1 MAAYN
6 PGGSLVW
13 SAALNVTA
21 FQSGI
26 QSMIAQMAFAQRAA
40 AGLES
45 SLKSIAAVAFAGLI
59 AGIGGITA
67 AIAISTKAAAEWET
81 QMLDVAQL
89 ADINIKT
96 PVGLTEYNKLSR
108 ELLNTYADIPV
119 QKTDLFTAVKPY
131 AAANYTGEVL
141 SNLTESTAK
150 WHETSTVA
158 TDDISNMIIAL
169 AAINP
174 EAVKAAGGIDAWA
187 NQVFSGMSRAAN
199 DSKITSQEI
208 VSGITQSAGSLN
220 KWNLQNQ
227 IPEQIALL
235 TTMSQYGLDFGSWK
249 TTLSSAV
256 SGPGVTGPST
266 VTPEISKALQSAGIN
281 LPYESLTQSVNAKG
295 KVSIKSEK
303 IQYKGYDIAAAIM
316 GYEDADA
323 FMDAYEKDAPT
334 LMLNTIDKIKSL
346 GLPTLRENELYGII
360 FGERA
365 ARELPKMGGTSAVEY
380 YADMVKKVTGA
391 YEEGSLA
398 TELYEIKQSGLEAQ
412 WDKMT
417 NRGDVVK
424 TLLGDMFKGPVK
436 ERIESFSDSLKGT
449 IKWLEDITDKA
460 TLPDGTL
467 NSWKAIGLVV
477 DGLKQKFVDLGGV
490 DLLKAGGIAAGL
502 LLIASNAGIV
512 VTAVSRIPAA
522 FAAMAGLIAP
532 VIAGMSASLVGLA
545 TRVSAAFAGISIAPL
560 IATAGSVV
568 SAIAGIAV
576 VAGTVALGLA
586 AIGYSLAPEK
596 FTYFNQVASEA
607 LNGVANVARQVI
619 GDISRGDWGAAGEH
633 LKTGFTN
640 AITWIQQINWSQ
652 LGGEIVTMIGD
663 GANAVIG
670 TALNLAGWIYDNLNS
685 WATGGGPRKL
695 GESIGKFVEDGFKT
709 ISTTDWGQYIDDAI
723 NIASDW
729 AALGLDIISQIG
741 SGFLSG
747 VAGAMTPAANSMI
760 QIVTQAALEI
770 YEVFA
775 RAWNTIIVLAAGAA
789 TSIGNA
795 FSGVG
800 STIAGYLQPAIDAVE
815 SLVSKIAGI
824 NLPFVGNIGGVVG
837 EVNPIVKYYNQD
849 SGSSISVEQYNLRK
863 AEGKNYKGYA
873 PVRAYDQ
880 NQTTSKNV
888 ANIYDFI
895 KSSDTFNKP
904 LDVSTVTQPP
914 TMSTTVREPEEFLY
928 PGIPVIDTSGWN
940 TNYAGYRTGG
950 QGFVMDEM
958 KSAGEGYSY
967 LTTDLGEDITYLGD
981 SFRMSNDELKKL
993 LPYLIDY
1000 PTNTKEISQDIAD
1013 SVMPIPKDIR
1023 SASDYS
1029 KQTNTEINNA
1039 AKQAFR
1045 EYDEVQTRANQTT
1058 KDSALYSSTKT
1069 ITAADFAAVRSNNA
1083 AIESSIITKNS
1094 VAESYGPVRIGL
1106 TASGQEIAVIG
1117 KVAQRQFEESGN
1129 KWVGDTQKSG
1139 FSFFTDATTG
1149 GKNVESGG
1157 KSAETSLITGA
1168 NAIDSVAQK
1177 LRNLE
1182 FMFGGGT
1189 GGDGDSGKKGST
1201 YVDPI
1206 IDRLGSVAGSLL
1218 LGGFSLSGLFKSSG
1232 TTTSTPD
1239 TMTVDNFEDLTC
1251 TGDRVMVNALKYTPP
1266 GGETTSY
1273 NPMDSVSIRSA
1284 SNVEG
1289 TFQDMTC
1296 IGTSITIPGLKYTN
1310 PYGTTSYINPSDYIA
1325 GGGVMDYQQISAKKA
1340 GEITVNSAKTSAEY
1354 QTSTNNR
1361 YAEISAYVNANNLS
1375 SSQYIRDM
1383 EFVAAVESGNMWKN
1397 DLAFA
1402 GTAFAAPVNESTFNF
1417 SKVMDES
1424 VDQVYDYMGAQ
1435 MTVNDKEYI
1444 QAKERLEMDKAVI
1457 AELTGASN
1465 ALSGAASK
1473 IESAGSNFV
1482 GSVSNAMSS
1491 FGGGWYTMGGFG
1503 GTSKGGGGAWVGTL
1517 PTPSWS
1523 GVAISNYVQS
1533 HPSGT
1538 WGNSSFSW
1546 GAKGSLI
1553 DEPSRIIAGEKGRE
1567 LLLPNYLTE
1576 LFLKLAAMG
1585 FNNGSNGDGN
1595 IITIV
1600 NIDGEQVEKTVSK
1613 RQKSNLNLRGLK
1625 LH

>member
-13 SAALNVTA
+13 SAALNVSA

-26 QSMIAQMAFAQRAA
+26 QSMVAQMAFAQRAA

-45 SLKSIAAVAFAGLI
+45 SLKSIAAVTFAGLI

-96 PVGLTEYNKLSR
+96 SGGLTEYNKLSR
-108 ELLNTYADIPV
+108 ELLNTYADIPI

-131 AAANYTGEVL
+131 AAANYTGDVL

-174 EAVKAAGGIDAWA
+174 QAVKAAGGIDAWA
-187 NQVFSGMSRAAN
+187 DQVFSGMSRAAN

-266 VTPEISKALQSAGIN
+266 VTPEISKALQSVGIN
-281 LPYESLTQSVNAKG
+281 LPYESLTQSVSAKG

-391 YEEGSLA
+391 YEDGSLA

-417 NRGDVVK
+417 NRGGVVK

-436 ERIESFSDSLKGT
+436 ERVESFSDSLRDT
-449 IKWLEDITDKA
+449 ITWLEGITDKA

-477 DGLKQKFVDLGGV
+477 DGLKQKFVDLGGI
-490 DLLKAGGIAAGL
+490 DLLKAGGITAGL
-502 LLIASNAGIV
+502 LLIASSAGTV
-512 VTAVSRIPAA
+512 VSAVSKIPAA
-522 FAAMAGLIAP
+522 FAAIAGLIAP
-532 VIAGMSASLVGLA
+532 IIAGMSASLLGLA
-545 TRVSAAFAGISIAPL
+545 ARVSAAFAGISIAPL

-607 LNGVANVARQVI
+607 LNGVATVARQVCD
-619 GDISRGDWGAAGEH
+619 DISRGDWGAAGDH

-640 AITWIQQINWSQ
+640 AIAWIQQINWSQ

-670 TALNLAGWIYDNLNS
+670 TALDLAGWIYDNLNS

-695 GESIGKFVEDGFKT
+695 GESIGNFIEDGFKT

-729 AALGLDIISQIG
+729 AGLGWDIISQIG

-770 YEVFA
+770 YAAFA
-775 RAWNTIIVLAAGAA
+775 KTWNTIIVLAAGAA

-824 NLPFVGNIGGVVG
+824 NLPVIGNIGGAVG
-837 EVNPIVKYYNQD
+837 EVNPIVKYYNPD
-849 SGSSISVEQYNLRK
+849 SGGSLSVEQYNLRK
-863 AEGKNYKGYA
+863 AEGKKLKGYA
-873 PVRAYDQ
+873 PVRMYDTNKTMSQ
-880 NQTTSKNV
+880 NT

-981 SFRMSNDELKKL
+981 SFRMSNDELKKI
-993 LPYLIDY
+993 LPSLIDY
-1000 PTNTKEISQDIAD
+1000 PTNRKELSQDIAD

-1029 KQTNTEINNA
+1029 RQTNTEINNA
-1039 AKQAFR
+1039 AKQTFR

-1058 KDSALYSSTKT
+1058 KDSALYNSTKT
-1069 ITAADFAAVRSNNA
+1069 ITAADFVNSTARNT
-1083 AIESSIITKNS
+1083 AIETSTITKNS

-1117 KVAQRQFEESGN
+1117 KVAQQQFEASGN

-1157 KSAETSLITGA
+1157 TNAGNSLNNGASAL
-1168 NAIDSVAQK
+1168 DSVAAK

-1189 GGDGDSGKKGST
+1189 VTNKIGDTSGAKYGEVIEGRTLGEYIKELQGSKT
-1201 YVDPI
+1201 LVGT
-1206 IDRLGSVAGSLL
+1206 GSNVA
-1218 LGGFSLSGLFKSSG
+1218 
-1232 TTTSTPD
+1232 PD
-1239 TMTVDNFEDLTC
+1239 TLNVDNFEDMTC
-1251 TGDRVMVNALKYTPP
+1251 MGDRVMVNALKYTPP

-1289 TFQDMTC
+1289 TFTDMTC

-1310 PYGTTSYINPSDYIA
+1310 PYGTTSYINPSEYIS
-1325 GGGVMDYQQISAKKA
+1325 GGGVMDYQQTSAKKA
-1340 GEITVNSAKTSAEY
+1340 GEITVNSARKSTEY
-1354 QTSTNNR
+1354 QTSADNR

-1417 SKVMDES
+1417 NKMADES
-1424 VDQVYDYMGAQ
+1424 IEQAYDYLGTQ

-1503 GTSKGGGGAWVGTL
+1503 GTSKGGGGAWVGTY

-1600 NIDGEQVEKTVSK
+1600 NIDGEQIEKTVSK

>member
-26 QSMIAQMAFAQRAA
+26 QSMVAQMAFAQRAA

-59 AGIGGITA
+59 VGIGGITA

-96 PVGLTEYNKLSR
+96 PGGLTEYNKLSR

-220 KWNLQNQ
+220 KWGLQNQ

-316 GYEDADA
+316 GYKDADA

-424 TLLGDMFKGPVK
+424 TLLGDMFKGAVK

-490 DLLKAGGIAAGL
+490 NLLKAGGIAAGL

-532 VIAGMSASLVGLA
+532 VISGMSASLAGLA
-545 TRVSAAFAGISIAPL
+545 ARVSAAFAGISIAPL

-568 SAIAGIAV
+568 TAIAGIAV

-607 LNGVANVARQVI
+607 LNGVANVARQVYD
-619 GDISRGDWGAAGEH
+619 DISRGDWGAAGEH

-640 AITWIQQINWSQ
+640 AIAWIQQINWRQ

-670 TALNLAGWIYDNLNS
+670 TVLDIGGWIYDSLSTWVDGKGAYNL
-685 WATGGGPRKL
+685 GY
-695 GESIGKFVEDGFKT
+695 SIGTAIGDFITDGLKTLSSKQMWEDIKGIFGT
-709 ISTTDWGQYIDDAI
+709 VNNWTS
-723 NIASDW
+723 
-729 AALGLDIISQIG
+729 LGND
-741 SGFLSG
+741 
-747 VAGAMTPAANSMI
+747 
-760 QIVTQAALEI
+760 IVT
-770 YEVFA
+770 
-775 RAWNTIIVLAAGAA
+775 
-789 TSIGNA
+789 
-795 FSGVG
+795 
-800 STIAGYLQPAIDAVE
+800 
-815 SLVSKIAGI
+815 GI
-824 NLPFVGNIGGVVG
+824 
-837 EVNPIVKYYNQD
+837 
-849 SGSSISVEQYNLRK
+849 
-863 AEGKNYKGYA
+863 
-873 PVRAYDQ
+873 
-880 NQTTSKNV
+880 T
-888 ANIYDFI
+888 
-895 KSSDTFNKP
+895 
-904 LDVSTVTQPP
+904 
-914 TMSTTVREPEEFLY
+914 
-928 PGIPVIDTSGWN
+928 
-940 TNYAGYRTGG
+940 
-950 QGFVMDEM
+950 
-958 KSAGEGYSY
+958 
-967 LTTDLGEDITYLGD
+967 
-981 SFRMSNDELKKL
+981 
-993 LPYLIDY
+993 
-1000 PTNTKEISQDIAD
+1000 
-1013 SVMPIPKDIR
+1013 
-1023 SASDYS
+1023 
-1029 KQTNTEINNA
+1029 
-1039 AKQAFR
+1039 
-1045 EYDEVQTRANQTT
+1045 
-1058 KDSALYSSTKT
+1058 
-1069 ITAADFAAVRSNNA
+1069 
-1083 AIESSIITKNS
+1083 
-1094 VAESYGPVRIGL
+1094 
-1106 TASGQEIAVIG
+1106 
-1117 KVAQRQFEESGN
+1117 
-1129 KWVGDTQKSG
+1129 
-1139 FSFFTDATTG
+1139 
-1149 GKNVESGG
+1149 
-1157 KSAETSLITGA
+1157 
-1168 NAIDSVAQK
+1168 
-1177 LRNLE
+1177 
-1182 FMFGGGT
+1182 
-1189 GGDGDSGKKGST
+1189 
-1201 YVDPI
+1201 
-1206 IDRLGSVAGSLL
+1206 
-1218 LGGFSLSGLFKSSG
+1218 
-1232 TTTSTPD
+1232 
-1239 TMTVDNFEDLTC
+1239 
-1251 TGDRVMVNALKYTPP
+1251 
-1266 GGETTSY
+1266 
-1273 NPMDSVSIRSA
+1273 
-1284 SNVEG
+1284 
-1289 TFQDMTC
+1289 
-1296 IGTSITIPGLKYTN
+1296 
-1310 PYGTTSYINPSDYIA
+1310 
-1325 GGGVMDYQQISAKKA
+1325 
-1340 GEITVNSAKTSAEY
+1340 
-1354 QTSTNNR
+1354 
-1361 YAEISAYVNANNLS
+1361 
-1375 SSQYIRDM
+1375 
-1383 EFVAAVESGNMWKN
+1383 
-1397 DLAFA
+1397 
-1402 GTAFAAPVNESTFNF
+1402 
-1417 SKVMDES
+1417 
-1424 VDQVYDYMGAQ
+1424 
-1435 MTVNDKEYI
+1435 
-1444 QAKERLEMDKAVI
+1444 
-1457 AELTGASN
+1457 
-1465 ALSGAASK
+1465 
-1473 IESAGSNFV
+1473 
-1482 GSVSNAMSS
+1482 
-1491 FGGGWYTMGGFG
+1491 
-1503 GTSKGGGGAWVGTL
+1503 
-1517 PTPSWS
+1517 
-1523 GVAISNYVQS
+1523 
-1533 HPSGT
+1533 
-1538 WGNSSFSW
+1538 
-1546 GAKGSLI
+1546 
-1553 DEPSRIIAGEKGRE
+1553 
-1567 LLLPNYLTE
+1567 
-1576 LFLKLAAMG
+1576 
-1585 FNNGSNGDGN
+1585 
-1595 IITIV
+1595 
-1600 NIDGEQVEKTVSK
+1600 
-1613 RQKSNLNLRGLK
+1613 
-1625 LH
+1625 

>member
-21 FQSGI
+21 FQSGV
-26 QSMIAQMAFAQRAA
+26 QSMVAQMAFAQRAA

-59 AGIGGITA
+59 IGIGGITA
-67 AIAISTKAAAEWET
+67 AIAISTKAAADWET

-96 PVGLTEYNKLSR
+96 PGGLTEYNKLSR
-108 ELLNTYADIPV
+108 ELLNAYADIPV

-131 AAANYTGEVL
+131 AAANYTGDVL

-174 EAVKAAGGIDAWA
+174 QAVKAAGGIDAWA
-187 NQVFSGMSRAAN
+187 DQVFSGMSRAAN

-281 LPYESLTQSVNAKG
+281 LPYESLTQSVSAKG

-391 YEEGSLA
+391 YEDGSLA

-436 ERIESFSDSLKGT
+436 ERVESFSDSLRDT
-449 IKWLEDITDKA
+449 ITWLEGITDKA

-477 DGLKQKFVDLGGV
+477 DGLKQKFVDLGGI
-490 DLLKAGGIAAGL
+490 DLLKAGGITAGL
-502 LLIASNAGIV
+502 LLIASNAGTV
-512 VTAVSRIPAA
+512 VAAVSKIPAA
-522 FAAMAGLIAP
+522 FAAITGLIAP
-532 VIAGMSASLVGLA
+532 VIAGMSASLLGLA
-545 TRVSAAFAGISIAPL
+545 ARVSAAFAGISIAPL

-607 LNGVANVARQVI
+607 LNGVATIARQVYD
-619 GDISRGDWGAAGEH
+619 DISRGDWGAAGDH

-640 AITWIQQINWSQ
+640 AIAWIQQINWSQ

-695 GESIGKFVEDGFKT
+695 GESIGNFIEDGFKT

-729 AALGLDIISQIG
+729 GALGWDIISQIG

-770 YEVFA
+770 YAAFA
-775 RAWNTIIVLAAGAA
+775 KTWNTIIVLAAGAA
-789 TSIGNA
+789 TSIGNV

-800 STIAGYLQPAIDAVE
+800 NTIAGYLQPAIDAVE

-824 NLPFVGNIGGVVG
+824 NLPVIGNIGGAVG

-863 AEGKNYKGYA
+863 AEGKNYKGYDA
-873 PVRAYDQ
+873 VRMYDTNKTISQ
-880 NQTTSKNV
+880 NT

-1000 PTNTKEISQDIAD
+1000 PTNKKELSQDIAD
-1013 SVMPIPKDIR
+1013 SVMPIPKDIK

-1029 KQTNTEINNA
+1029 RQTNTEINNA

-1045 EYDEVQTRANQTT
+1045 EYDEVQLRANQTT

-1069 ITAADFAAVRSNNA
+1069 ITAADFAAARSERTAQYN
-1083 AIESSIITKNS
+1083 ESSSRSIVDFATS
-1094 VAESYGPVRIGL
+1094 SYNGISNGL
-1106 TASGQEIAVIG
+1106 TQTG
-1117 KVAQRQFEESGN
+1117 F
-1129 KWVGDTQKSG
+1129 G
-1139 FSFFTDATTG
+1139 FSTNVDNAGNGLYNNTTSGGTQFFTDTTSG
-1149 GKNVESGG
+1149 GKN
-1157 KSAETSLITGA
+1157 AETSLITGA

-1177 LRNLE
+1177 LSNLE
-1182 FMFGGGT
+1182 FRFGGGT
-1189 GGDGDSGKKGST
+1189 GGDGEGGST
-1201 YVDPI
+1201 SSNYVDPI
-1206 IDRLGSVAGSLL
+1206 IDRLGSVVGSV
-1218 LGGFSLSGLFKSSG
+1218 LGGFLPSGLFKSSG

-1239 TMTVDNFEDLTC
+1239 TMNVDNFEDLTC

-1289 TFQDMTC
+1289 TFTDMTC

-1310 PYGTTSYINPSDYIA
+1310 PYGTTSYINPSEYIS
-1325 GGGVMDYQQISAKKA
+1325 GGGVMDYQQTSAKKA
-1340 GEITVNSAKTSAEY
+1340 GEITVNSARKSTEY
-1354 QTSTNNR
+1354 QTSADNR

-1417 SKVMDES
+1417 NKMADES
-1424 VDQVYDYMGAQ
+1424 IEQAYDYLGTQ

-1465 ALSGAASK
+1465 ALSGAASS

-1482 GSVSNAMSS
+1482 GSVSSAMGS
-1491 FGGGWYTMGGFG
+1491 FMSGSYGMGGGFG

-1517 PTPSWS
+1517 STPGWS
-1523 GVAISNYVQS
+1523 GPAISTWVQS
-1533 HPSGT
+1533 NPSGT

>member
-26 QSMIAQMAFAQRAA
+26 QSMVAQMAFAQRAA

-67 AIAISTKAAAEWET
+67 AIAISTKAAADWET
-81 QMLDVAQL
+81 QMMGLARVAIPEFDYTMPEGKK
-89 ADINIKT
+89 AF
-96 PVGLTEYNKLSR
+96 TEFSR
-108 ELLNTYADIPV
+108 AFQDMYIEIPV
-119 QKTDLFTAVKPY
+119 KSRPDLTKAAEPY
-131 AAANYTGEVL
+131 ALAGYEGEAL
-141 SNLTESTAK
+141 YNLTEQTLKMVKATNYEVSPDDIANMVIKSSQINREQSGIDIQDPILRTQKMTKYSSDIMDKVLTVANKYTIGAKDLTDAIVDASGSAVLRGTANDIDSQVAFYALMNQYGIRPDLMRTALTSSVSTAGLAGESTARIENALSK
-150 WHETSTVA
+150 IGMQTRDAEGKKIAEFSRADVASKLLGVTKSQYEKMAEENMGETQIRLLDAIESLDVDRLTKNALGTGLFGSYAGREFSKLGAGGALEKFREIQDVSKSSGGEVNRAYTNTIQTLNDQWDLMEQRLFSVKEVFGEIFTGPVLNGVKGFSESLKGAVQWLQQIVDSSRNLDGTVNTWEA
-158 TDDISNMIIAL
+158 VGKVIDGLKSKIPNDLFKYTVSLAGAALVISNLGTIKDV
-169 AAINP
+169 
-174 EAVKAAGGIDAWA
+174 AVKAAD
-187 NQVFSGMSRAAN
+187 
-199 DSKITSQEI
+199 
-208 VSGITQSAGSLN
+208 
-220 KWNLQNQ
+220 
-227 IPEQIALL
+227 ALL
-235 TTMSQYGLDFGSWK
+235 KMAGVSLAPIATPIAGIVGGLG
-249 TTLSSAV
+249 
-256 SGPGVTGPST
+256 T
-266 VTPEISKALQSAGIN
+266 VT
-281 LPYESLTQSVNAKG
+281 
-295 KVSIKSEK
+295 
-303 IQYKGYDIAAAIM
+303 IAAA
-316 GYEDADA
+316 A
-323 FMDAYEKDAPT
+323 
-334 LMLNTIDKIKSL
+334 
-346 GLPTLRENELYGII
+346 
-360 FGERA
+360 
-365 ARELPKMGGTSAVEY
+365 
-380 YADMVKKVTGA
+380 
-391 YEEGSLA
+391 
-398 TELYEIKQSGLEAQ
+398 
-412 WDKMT
+412 
-417 NRGDVVK
+417 
-424 TLLGDMFKGPVK
+424 
-436 ERIESFSDSLKGT
+436 
-449 IKWLEDITDKA
+449 
-460 TLPDGTL
+460 
-467 NSWKAIGLVV
+467 
-477 DGLKQKFVDLGGV
+477 
-490 DLLKAGGIAAGL
+490 
-502 LLIASNAGIV
+502 
-512 VTAVSRIPAA
+512 
-522 FAAMAGLIAP
+522 
-532 VIAGMSASLVGLA
+532 
-545 TRVSAAFAGISIAPL
+545 
-560 IATAGSVV
+560 
-568 SAIAGIAV
+568 
-576 VAGTVALGLA
+576 VALGLA

-596 FTYFNQVASEA
+596 FTYFNQLATEA
-607 LNGVANVARQVI
+607 INGVSVVVRQLAA
-619 GDISRGDWGAAGEH
+619 DLSAGDWSAAATH
-633 LKTGFTN
+633 LKDAFTATIAWLQGIDWN
-640 AITWIQQINWSQ
+640 R

-670 TALNLAGWIYDNLNS
+670 TALDLAGWIYDNLNS
-685 WATGGGPRKL
+685 WATDGGPRKL
-695 GESIGKFVEDGFKT
+695 GESIGNFIEDGFKT
-709 ISTTDWGQYIDDAI
+709 ISTTNWGQYIDDAI

-729 AALGLDIISQIG
+729 ASLGWDIISQIG
-741 SGFLSG
+741 GGFLSG

-760 QIVTQAALEI
+760 QIVAQAALEI
-770 YEVFA
+770 YAAFA
-775 RAWNTIIVLAAGAA
+775 KTWNTIIVLAAGAA

-800 STIAGYLQPAIDAVE
+800 NTIAGYLQPAIDAVE

-824 NLPFVGNIGGVVG
+824 NLPFVGNIGGAVG

-880 NQTTSKNV
+880 NQTISKNV

-914 TMSTTVREPEEFLY
+914 TMSTIVREPEEFLY

-950 QGFVMDEM
+950 KGFVMDEM

-993 LPYLIDY
+993 LPYLIDF
-1000 PTNTKEISQDIAD
+1000 PTNTKELSQDIAD

-1029 KQTNTEINNA
+1029 RQTNTEINNA

-1058 KDSALYSSTKT
+1058 KDSALYASEKT
-1069 ITAADFAAVRSNNA
+1069 ISASDFVNASRINNVLETNA
-1083 AIESSIITKNS
+1083 MTKQN
-1094 VAESYGPVRIGL
+1094 VAESYSPVKIGL

-1117 KVAQRQFEESGN
+1117 KVAQQQFEASGN

-1157 KSAETSLITGA
+1157 TNAGNSLNNGASAL
-1168 NAIDSVAQK
+1168 DSVAAK

-1189 GGDGDSGKKGST
+1189 DTNKIGDTSGAKYGEVIEGRTLGEYIKELQGSKT
-1201 YVDPI
+1201 LVGT
-1206 IDRLGSVAGSLL
+1206 GSNVA
-1218 LGGFSLSGLFKSSG
+1218 
-1232 TTTSTPD
+1232 PD
-1239 TMTVDNFEDLTC
+1239 TLNVDNFEDMTC
-1251 TGDRVMVNALKYTPP
+1251 MGDRVMVNALKYTPP
-1266 GGETTSY
+1266 GGKTTSY

-1289 TFQDMTC
+1289 TFTDMTC

-1310 PYGTTSYINPSDYIA
+1310 PYGTTSYINPSEYIS
-1325 GGGVMDYQQISAKKA
+1325 GGGVMDYQQASAKKA

-1354 QTSTNNR
+1354 QTRTNNR

-1417 SKVMDES
+1417 NKMADENIE
-1424 VDQVYDYMGAQ
+1424 QAYDYLGAQ

-1503 GTSKGGGGAWVGTL
+1503 GTSKGGGGAWVGTY

-1533 HPSGT
+1533 NPSGR

-1553 DEPSRIIAGEKGRE
+1553 EEPSRIIAGEKGRE

-1600 NIDGEQVEKTVSK
+1600 NIDGEQVEKIVSK

>member
-6 PGGSLVW
+6 SANSLTW
-13 SAALNVTA
+13 AAMLNVTQ
-21 FQSGI
+21 FNSSI
-26 QSMIAQMAFAQRAA
+26 QSMVAQMAYAQRASS
-40 AGLES
+40 GLDS
-45 SLKSIAAVAFAGLI
+45 SLKSIATITFASVV

-96 PVGLTEYNKLSR
+96 PGGLTEYNKLSR
-108 ELLNTYADIPV
+108 DLLNTYADIPV

-131 AAANYTGEVL
+131 AAANYTGDVL

-220 KWNLQNQ
+220 KWNLQNK

-436 ERIESFSDSLKGT
+436 KRIESFSDSLRDT
-449 IKWLEDITDKA
+449 ITWLEGITDKA

-477 DGLKQKFVDLGGV
+477 DGLKQKFVDLGGI
-490 DLLKAGGIAAGL
+490 DLLKAGGITAGL
-502 LLIASNAGIV
+502 LLIASNAGTV
-512 VTAVSRIPAA
+512 VAAVSKIPAA
-522 FAAMAGLIAP
+522 FAAMPGLIAP
-532 VIAGMSASLVGLA
+532 VIAGMSASLAGLA
-545 TRVSAAFAGISIAPL
+545 ARVSAAFAGISIAPL

-607 LNGVANVARQVI
+607 LNGVATVARQVYD
-619 GDISRGDWGAAGEH
+619 DISRGDWGAAGEH

-640 AITWIQQINWSQ
+640 AIAWIQQINWSQ

-695 GESIGKFVEDGFKT
+695 GESIGNFIEDGFKT

-729 AALGLDIISQIG
+729 VSLGWDIITQIG
-741 SGFLSG
+741 SGVLSG
-747 VAGAMTPAANSMI
+747 ASSSFAPAAHS
-760 QIVTQAALEI
+760 IV
-770 YEVFA
+770 EVFYTAVYSIEGAFA
-775 RAWNTIIVLAAGAA
+775 RLWNTLLVNGVNIA
-789 TSIGNA
+789 SQIGTA
-795 FSGVG
+795 F
-800 STIAGYLQPAIDAVE
+800 
-815 SLVSKIAGI
+815 AGI
-824 NLPFVGNIGGVVG
+824 GQSLDGAVTTVLDKVDTLKNNIPGLSSSGGS
-837 EVNPIVKYYNQD
+837 
-849 SGSSISVEQYNLRK
+849 SGSS
-863 AEGKNYKGYA
+863 
-873 PVRAYDQ
+873 
-880 NQTTSKNV
+880 
-888 ANIYDFI
+888 
-895 KSSDTFNKP
+895 KSSGSNKHP
-904 LDVSTVTQPP
+904 SGDYDDSQAAVKAKKASSTYTPP
-914 TMSTTVREPEEFLY
+914 STDYAHSSTTINKDQSMESINRNTISLSPEVEAAAKAKTNAY
-928 PGIPVIDTSGWN
+928 KNPV
-940 TNYAGYRTGG
+940 GYMTGG
-950 QGFVMDEM
+950 
-958 KSAGEGYSY
+958 EG
-967 LTTDLGEDITYLGD
+967 IIA
-981 SFRMSNDELKKL
+981 DELKPVYDKSGKISAYIMTNL
-993 LPYLIDY
+993 KGQPITTSGHEQWSVENMQKYGKYLMEYETDPRGAAKIRADELI
-1000 PTNTKEISQDIAD
+1000 PLETFPKE
-1013 SVMPIPKDIR
+1013 VKK
-1023 SASDYS
+1023 ASD
-1029 KQTNTEINNA
+1029 EA
-1039 AKQAFR
+1039 AKITTSGAMSSVNILKDGIF
-1045 EYDEVQTRANQTT
+1045 QTT
-1058 KDSALYSSTKT
+1058 GFMNTSTKD
-1069 ITAADFAAVRSNNA
+1069 ASDFVNASRRNNVLETNA
-1083 AIESSIITKNS
+1083 MTKQN
-1094 VAESYGPVRIGL
+1094 VAESYSPVKIGL

-1117 KVAQRQFEESGN
+1117 KVAQQQFEASGN

-1157 KSAETSLITGA
+1157 KNAENSLITGA
-1168 NAIDSVAQK
+1168 NAIDSAAQK
-1177 LRNLE
+1177 LSNLE

-1189 GGDGDSGKKGST
+1189 DTNKIGDTSGAKYGESGVKYGEVIEGRTLGEYIKELQGSKT
-1201 YVDPI
+1201 SVGT
-1206 IDRLGSVAGSLL
+1206 GSNVA
-1218 LGGFSLSGLFKSSG
+1218 
-1232 TTTSTPD
+1232 PD
-1239 TMTVDNFEDLTC
+1239 TLNVDNFEDMTC
-1251 TGDRVMVNALKYTPP
+1251 MGDRVMVNALKYTPP

-1310 PYGTTSYINPSDYIA
+1310 PYGTTSYINPSEYIA
-1325 GGGVMDYQQISAKKA
+1325 GGGVMDYQQTSAKKA
-1340 GEITVNSAKTSAEY
+1340 GEITVNSAKKSTEY

-1424 VDQVYDYMGAQ
+1424 VDQVYDYMGTQ
-1435 MTVNDKEYI
+1435 MTINDKEYI

-1491 FGGGWYTMGGFG
+1491 FGGGGWYTMGGFG

-1553 DEPSRIIAGEKGRE
+1553 EEPSRIIAGEKGRE

-1585 FNNGSNGDGN
+1585 FNNGSTGGNGD

-1600 NIDGEQVEKTVSK
+1600 NIDGEQVEKAVSK
-1613 RQKSNLNLRGLK
+1613 RQKRNLNLRGLK

>member
-1 MAAYN
+1 M
-6 PGGSLVW
+6 
-13 SAALNVTA
+13 LNVTQ
-21 FQSGI
+21 FNSSI
-26 QSMIAQMAFAQRAA
+26 QSMVAQMAYAQRASS
-40 AGLES
+40 GLDS
-45 SLKSIAAVAFAGLI
+45 SLKSIATITFASI
-59 AGIGGITA
+59 VAGIGGITA
-67 AIAISTKAAAEWET
+67 AIAISTKAAADWET
-81 QMLDVAQL
+81 QMMGLARVAIPEFDYTMPEGKK
-89 ADINIKT
+89 AF
-96 PVGLTEYNKLSR
+96 TEFSR
-108 ELLNTYADIPV
+108 AFQDMYIEIPV
-119 QKTDLFTAVKPY
+119 KSRPDLTKAAEPY
-131 AAANYTGEVL
+131 ALAGYEGEAL
-141 SNLTESTAK
+141 YNLTEQTLKMVKATNYEVSPDDIANMVIKSSQINREQSGIDIQDPILRTQKMTKYSSDIMDKVLTVANKYTIGAKDLTDAIVDASGSAVLRGTANDIDSQIAFYALMNQYGIRPDLMRTALTSSVSTAGLAGESTARIENALSK
-150 WHETSTVA
+150 IGMQTRDAEGKKIAEFSRADVASKLLGVTKSQYEKMAEENMGETQIRLLDAIESLDVDRLTKNALGTGLFGSYAGREFSKLGAGGALEKFREIQDVSKSSGGEVNRAYTNTIQTLNDQWDLMEQRLFSVKEVFGEIFTGPVLNGVKGFSESLKGAVQWLQQIVDSSRNLDGTVNTWEA
-158 TDDISNMIIAL
+158 IGKVIDGLKSKIPKDLFKYTVSLVGAAVVISNLDTIKDV
-169 AAINP
+169 
-174 EAVKAAGGIDAWA
+174 AVKAAD
-187 NQVFSGMSRAAN
+187 
-199 DSKITSQEI
+199 
-208 VSGITQSAGSLN
+208 
-220 KWNLQNQ
+220 
-227 IPEQIALL
+227 ALL
-235 TTMSQYGLDFGSWK
+235 KMAGVSLAPVAAPIAGIVGGLG
-249 TTLSSAV
+249 
-256 SGPGVTGPST
+256 T
-266 VTPEISKALQSAGIN
+266 VT
-281 LPYESLTQSVNAKG
+281 
-295 KVSIKSEK
+295 
-303 IQYKGYDIAAAIM
+303 IAAA
-316 GYEDADA
+316 A
-323 FMDAYEKDAPT
+323 
-334 LMLNTIDKIKSL
+334 
-346 GLPTLRENELYGII
+346 
-360 FGERA
+360 
-365 ARELPKMGGTSAVEY
+365 
-380 YADMVKKVTGA
+380 
-391 YEEGSLA
+391 
-398 TELYEIKQSGLEAQ
+398 
-412 WDKMT
+412 
-417 NRGDVVK
+417 
-424 TLLGDMFKGPVK
+424 
-436 ERIESFSDSLKGT
+436 
-449 IKWLEDITDKA
+449 
-460 TLPDGTL
+460 
-467 NSWKAIGLVV
+467 
-477 DGLKQKFVDLGGV
+477 
-490 DLLKAGGIAAGL
+490 
-502 LLIASNAGIV
+502 
-512 VTAVSRIPAA
+512 
-522 FAAMAGLIAP
+522 
-532 VIAGMSASLVGLA
+532 
-545 TRVSAAFAGISIAPL
+545 
-560 IATAGSVV
+560 
-568 SAIAGIAV
+568 
-576 VAGTVALGLA
+576 VALGLA

-607 LNGVANVARQVI
+607 LNGVATVARQVYD
-619 GDISRGDWGAAGEH
+619 DISRGDWGAAGDH

-640 AITWIQQINWSQ
+640 AIAWIQQINWSQ

-670 TALNLAGWIYDNLNS
+670 TALDLAGWIYDNLNS

-695 GESIGKFVEDGFKT
+695 GESIGTFIEDGFKT

-729 AALGLDIISQIG
+729 GALGWDIISQIG

-770 YEVFA
+770 YAVFA
-775 RAWNTIIVLAAGAA
+775 KTWNTIIALAAGAA

-800 STIAGYLQPAIDAVE
+800 NTIAGYLQPAIDAVE

-824 NLPFVGNIGGVVG
+824 NLPVIGNIGGAVG

-849 SGSSISVEQYNLRK
+849 SGSTISVEEYNLRK
-863 AEGKNYKGYA
+863 AEGKNYKGYDA
-873 PVRAYDQ
+873 VRMYDTNKTISQ
-880 NQTTSKNV
+880 NT

-950 QGFVMDEM
+950 KGFVMDEM

-981 SFRMSNDELKKL
+981 SFRMANDELKKI

-1000 PTNTKEISQDIAD
+1000 PTNRKKISQDIAD

-1029 KQTNTEINNA
+1029 RQTNAEINNA
-1039 AKQAFR
+1039 AKQTFR
-1045 EYDEVQTRANQTT
+1045 EYDEVQTRTNQTT
-1058 KDSALYSSTKT
+1058 KDSALYASEKT
-1069 ITAADFAAVRSNNA
+1069 ISASDFVNASRINNVLETNA
-1083 AIESSIITKNS
+1083 MTKQN
-1094 VAESYGPVRIGL
+1094 VAESYSPVKIGL

-1117 KVAQRQFEESGN
+1117 KVAQQQFEASGN
-1129 KWVGDTQKSG
+1129 KWVEDTQKSG

-1157 KSAETSLITGA
+1157 KSAETSLINGA
-1168 NAIDSVAQK
+1168 NAAAQK
-1177 LRNLE
+1177 LSNLE
-1182 FMFGGGT
+1182 IMFGGGT
-1189 GGDGDSGKKGST
+1189 VTNKIGDTSGAKYGEVIEGRTLGEYIKELQGSKT
-1201 YVDPI
+1201 LVGT
-1206 IDRLGSVAGSLL
+1206 GSNVA
-1218 LGGFSLSGLFKSSG
+1218 
-1232 TTTSTPD
+1232 PD
-1239 TMTVDNFEDLTC
+1239 TLNVDNFEDMTC
-1251 TGDRVMVNALKYTPP
+1251 MGDRVMVNALKYTPP
-1266 GGETTSY
+1266 GGKTTSY

-1289 TFQDMTC
+1289 TFTDMTC

-1310 PYGTTSYINPSDYIA
+1310 PYGTTSYINPSEYIS
-1325 GGGVMDYQQISAKKA
+1325 GGGVMDYQQASAKKA
-1340 GEITVNSAKTSAEY
+1340 GEIIVNSARKSTEY
-1354 QTSTNNR
+1354 QTSADNR

-1424 VDQVYDYMGAQ
+1424 VEQAYDYLGTQ

-1444 QAKERLEMDKAVI
+1444 QAKERFEMDKAVI

-1503 GTSKGGGGAWVGTL
+1503 GTSKGGGGAWVGTY

-1533 HPSGT
+1533 NPSGR

-1553 DEPSRIIAGEKGRE
+1553 EEPSRIIAGEKGRE

-1600 NIDGEQVEKTVSK
+1600 NIDGEQIEKTVSK

>member
-1 MAAYN
+1 MRT
-6 PGGSLVW
+6 
-13 SAALNVTA
+13 ALTSSVST
-21 FQSGI
+21 
-26 QSMIAQMAFAQRAA
+26 
-40 AGLES
+40 AGL
-45 SLKSIAAVAFAGLI
+45 AG
-59 AGIGGITA
+59 
-67 AIAISTKAAAEWET
+67 
-81 QMLDVAQL
+81 
-89 ADINIKT
+89 
-96 PVGLTEYNKLSR
+96 
-108 ELLNTYADIPV
+108 
-119 QKTDLFTAVKPY
+119 
-131 AAANYTGEVL
+131 
-141 SNLTESTAK
+141 ESTARIENALSK
-150 WHETSTVA
+150 IGMQTRDAEGKKITEFSRADVASKLLGVTKSQYEKMAEENMGETQIRLLDAIESLDVDRLTKNALGTGLFGSYAGREFSKLGAGGALEKFREIQDVSKSSGGEVNRAYTNTIQTLNDQWDLMGQRLFSVKEVFGEIFTGPVLNGVKGFSESLKGAVQWLQQIVDSSRNLDETVNTWEA
-158 TDDISNMIIAL
+158 IGKVIDGLKSKIPNDLFKYTVSLAGAAVVISNLDTIKDV
-169 AAINP
+169 
-174 EAVKAAGGIDAWA
+174 AVKAAD
-187 NQVFSGMSRAAN
+187 
-199 DSKITSQEI
+199 
-208 VSGITQSAGSLN
+208 
-220 KWNLQNQ
+220 
-227 IPEQIALL
+227 ALL
-235 TTMSQYGLDFGSWK
+235 KMAGVSLAPIATPIAGIVGGLG
-249 TTLSSAV
+249 
-256 SGPGVTGPST
+256 T
-266 VTPEISKALQSAGIN
+266 VT
-281 LPYESLTQSVNAKG
+281 
-295 KVSIKSEK
+295 
-303 IQYKGYDIAAAIM
+303 IAAA
-316 GYEDADA
+316 A
-323 FMDAYEKDAPT
+323 
-334 LMLNTIDKIKSL
+334 
-346 GLPTLRENELYGII
+346 
-360 FGERA
+360 
-365 ARELPKMGGTSAVEY
+365 
-380 YADMVKKVTGA
+380 
-391 YEEGSLA
+391 
-398 TELYEIKQSGLEAQ
+398 
-412 WDKMT
+412 
-417 NRGDVVK
+417 
-424 TLLGDMFKGPVK
+424 
-436 ERIESFSDSLKGT
+436 
-449 IKWLEDITDKA
+449 
-460 TLPDGTL
+460 
-467 NSWKAIGLVV
+467 
-477 DGLKQKFVDLGGV
+477 
-490 DLLKAGGIAAGL
+490 
-502 LLIASNAGIV
+502 
-512 VTAVSRIPAA
+512 
-522 FAAMAGLIAP
+522 
-532 VIAGMSASLVGLA
+532 
-545 TRVSAAFAGISIAPL
+545 
-560 IATAGSVV
+560 
-568 SAIAGIAV
+568 
-576 VAGTVALGLA
+576 VALGLA

-619 GDISRGDWGAAGEH
+619 DDISRGDWGAAGEH
-633 LKTGFTN
+633 LKTGFTD

-695 GESIGKFVEDGFKT
+695 GESIGNFIEDGFKT
-709 ISTTDWGQYIDDAI
+709 ISTTNWGQYIDDAI

-729 AALGLDIISQIG
+729 AGLGWDIISQIG

-747 VAGAMTPAANSMI
+747 VAGAMTPAANSII
-760 QIVTQAALEI
+760 QIVTQATLEI
-770 YEVFA
+770 YAAFA
-775 RAWNTIIVLAAGAA
+775 KTWNTIIVLAASAA

-800 STIAGYLQPAIDAVE
+800 NTIAGYLQPAIDAVE

-824 NLPFVGNIGGVVG
+824 NLPVIGNIGGAVG
-837 EVNPIVKYYNQD
+837 EVNPIVKYYNPD
-849 SGSSISVEQYNLRK
+849 SGGSITVEQYNLRK
-863 AEGKNYKGYA
+863 AEGKNYKGYDA
-873 PVRAYDQ
+873 VRMYDTNKTISQ
-880 NQTTSKNV
+880 NT

-981 SFRMSNDELKKL
+981 SFRMSNDELKKI
-993 LPYLIDY
+993 LPYLQDF
-1000 PTNTKEISQDIAD
+1000 PSDTKAMSTDLANSI
-1013 SVMPIPKDIR
+1013 MPIPKDIR

-1029 KQTNTEINNA
+1029 RQTSTEINNS
-1039 AKQAFR
+1039 AKQAFS
-1045 EYDEVQTRANQTT
+1045 EYDVAQQRATNNIY
-1058 KDSALYSSTKT
+1058 DSSLYSSTKT
-1069 ITAADFAAVRSNNA
+1069 ITAADFAAARSERA
-1083 AIESSIITKNS
+1083 AQYNESSSRSIADFATS
-1094 VAESYGPVRIGL
+1094 SYNGINDGL
-1106 TASGQEIAVIG
+1106 T
-1117 KVAQRQFEESGN
+1117 KTHF
-1129 KWVGDTQKSG
+1129 G
-1139 FSFFTDATTG
+1139 FSTNVDNAGNGLYNNTTSGGTQFFTDTTSG
-1149 GKNVESGG
+1149 GKN
-1157 KSAETSLITGA
+1157 AENSLITGA

-1189 GGDGDSGKKGST
+1189 DTNKIGDTSGAKYGEVIEGRTLGEYIKELQGSKT
-1201 YVDPI
+1201 LVGT
-1206 IDRLGSVAGSLL
+1206 GSNVA
-1218 LGGFSLSGLFKSSG
+1218 
-1232 TTTSTPD
+1232 PD
-1239 TMTVDNFEDLTC
+1239 TLNVDNFEDMTC
-1251 TGDRVMVNALKYTPP
+1251 MGDRVMVNALKYTPP

-1325 GGGVMDYQQISAKKA
+1325 GGGVMDYQQTSAKKA
-1340 GEITVNSAKTSAEY
+1340 GEITVNSARKSTEY
-1354 QTSTNNR
+1354 QTSADNR

-1424 VDQVYDYMGAQ
+1424 VDQVYDYMGTQ
-1435 MTVNDKEYI
+1435 MTINDKEYI

-1491 FGGGWYTMGGFG
+1491 FGGGGWYTMGGFG

-1533 HPSGT
+1533 HPSGNN
-1538 WGNSSFSW
+1538 WQGSSFSW

-1585 FNNGSNGDGN
+1585 FNNGSTGGNGD

>member
-26 QSMIAQMAFAQRAA
+26 QSMVAQMAFAQRAA

-45 SLKSIAAVAFAGLI
+45 SLKSIAAVTFAGLI

-67 AIAISTKAAAEWET
+67 AIAISTKAAADWET
-81 QMLDVAQL
+81 QMMGLARVAIPEFDYTMPEGKK
-89 ADINIKT
+89 AF
-96 PVGLTEYNKLSR
+96 TEFSR
-108 ELLNTYADIPV
+108 AFQDMYIEIPV
-119 QKTDLFTAVKPY
+119 KSRPDLTKAAEPY
-131 AAANYTGEVL
+131 ALAGYEGEAL
-141 SNLTESTAK
+141 YNLTEQTLKMVKATNYEVSPDDIANMVIKSSQINREQSGIDIQDPILRTQKMTKYSSDIMDKVLTVANKYTIGAKDLTDAIVDASGSAVLRGTANDIDSQIAFYALMNQYGIRPDLMRTALTSSVSTAGLAGESTARIENALSK
-150 WHETSTVA
+150 IGMQTRDAEGKKIAEFSRADVASKLLGVTKSQYEKMAEENMGETQIRLLDAIESLDVDRLTKNALGTGLFGSYAGREFSKLGAGGALEKFREIQDVSKSSGGEVNRAYTNTIQTLNDQWDLMGQRLFSVKEVFGEIFTGPVLNGVKGFSESLKGAVQWLQQIVDSSRNLDGTVNTWEA
-158 TDDISNMIIAL
+158 IGKVIDGLKSKIPEDLFKYTVSLVGAAVVISNLGTIKDA
-169 AAINP
+169 
-174 EAVKAAGGIDAWA
+174 AVKAADALLKMA
-187 NQVFSGMSRAAN
+187 GVSLAPVAAP
-199 DSKITSQEI
+199 IAGI
-208 VSGITQSAGSLN
+208 VSGL
-220 KWNLQNQ
+220 
-227 IPEQIALL
+227 
-235 TTMSQYGLDFGSWK
+235 
-249 TTLSSAV
+249 
-256 SGPGVTGPST
+256 
-266 VTPEISKALQSAGIN
+266 
-281 LPYESLTQSVNAKG
+281 
-295 KVSIKSEK
+295 
-303 IQYKGYDIAAAIM
+303 
-316 GYEDADA
+316 
-323 FMDAYEKDAPT
+323 
-334 LMLNTIDKIKSL
+334 
-346 GLPTLRENELYGII
+346 
-360 FGERA
+360 
-365 ARELPKMGGTSAVEY
+365 
-380 YADMVKKVTGA
+380 
-391 YEEGSLA
+391 
-398 TELYEIKQSGLEAQ
+398 
-412 WDKMT
+412 
-417 NRGDVVK
+417 
-424 TLLGDMFKGPVK
+424 
-436 ERIESFSDSLKGT
+436 GT
-449 IKWLEDITDKA
+449 I
-460 TLPDGTL
+460 
-467 NSWKAIGLVV
+467 
-477 DGLKQKFVDLGGV
+477 
-490 DLLKAGGIAAGL
+490 
-502 LLIASNAGIV
+502 
-512 VTAVSRIPAA
+512 VTA
-522 FAAMAGLIAP
+522 
-532 VIAGMSASLVGLA
+532 
-545 TRVSAAFAGISIAPL
+545 SAA
-560 IATAGSVV
+560 
-568 SAIAGIAV
+568 
-576 VAGTVALGLA
+576 VALGLA

-596 FTYFNQVASEA
+596 FTYFNQLATEA
-607 LNGVANVARQVI
+607 INGVSVVVRQLAA
-619 GDISRGDWGAAGEH
+619 DLSAGDWGAAATH
-633 LKTGFTN
+633 LKDAFTATIAWLQGIDWN
-640 AITWIQQINWSQ
+640 R

-670 TALNLAGWIYDNLNS
+670 TALDLAGWIYDNLNS

-695 GESIGKFVEDGFKT
+695 GESIGTFIEDGFKT

-729 AALGLDIISQIG
+729 AGLGWDIISQIG

-770 YEVFA
+770 YAAFA
-775 RAWNTIIVLAAGAA
+775 KAWNTIIVLAAGAA

-800 STIAGYLQPAIDAVE
+800 NTIAGYLQPAIDAVE
-815 SLVSKIAGI
+815 SLASKIAGI
-824 NLPFVGNIGGVVG
+824 NLPVIGNIGGAVG
-837 EVNPIVKYYNQD
+837 EVNPIVKYYNKD

-863 AEGKNYKGYA
+863 AEGKNYKGYD
-873 PVRAYDQ
+873 PVRMYDTNKTISQ
-880 NQTTSKNV
+880 NT

-981 SFRMSNDELKKL
+981 SFRMSNDELKKI

-1000 PTNTKEISQDIAD
+1000 PTNRKELSQDIAD

-1029 KQTNTEINNA
+1029 RQTNAEINNA

-1058 KDSALYSSTKT
+1058 KDSALYTSEKT
-1069 ITAADFAAVRSNNA
+1069 ISASDFVNASRRNNVLETNA
-1083 AIESSIITKNS
+1083 MTKQN
-1094 VAESYGPVRIGL
+1094 VAESYSPVKIGL

-1117 KVAQRQFEESGN
+1117 KVAQQQFEASGN

-1157 KSAETSLITGA
+1157 TNAGNSLNNGASAL
-1168 NAIDSVAQK
+1168 DSVAAK

-1189 GGDGDSGKKGST
+1189 VTNKIGDTSGAKYGEVIEGRTLGEYIKELQGSKT
-1201 YVDPI
+1201 LVGT
-1206 IDRLGSVAGSLL
+1206 GSNVA
-1218 LGGFSLSGLFKSSG
+1218 
-1232 TTTSTPD
+1232 PD
-1239 TMTVDNFEDLTC
+1239 TLNVDNFEDMTC
-1251 TGDRVMVNALKYTPP
+1251 MGNRVMVNALKYTPP

-1289 TFQDMTC
+1289 TFTDMTC
-1296 IGTSITIPGLKYTN
+1296 MGNTITIPGLKYTN
-1310 PYGTTSYINPSDYIA
+1310 PYGTTSYINPSEYIS
-1325 GGGVMDYQQISAKKA
+1325 GGGVMDYQQASAKKA
-1340 GEITVNSAKTSAEY
+1340 GEITTSAAKSSANVQREAANY
-1354 QTSTNNR
+1354 TAQTSSAINAANFDYNR
-1361 YAEISAYVNANNLS
+1361 YLLAMEQNAAIERGDLWINN
-1375 SSQYIRDM
+1375 
-1383 EFVAAVESGNMWKN
+1383 VAFTSTAW
-1397 DLAFA
+1397 
-1402 GTAFAAPVNESTFNF
+1402 GTGVQDSLYDF
-1417 SKVMDES
+1417 SKVRDET
-1424 VDQVYDYMGAQ
+1424 VDQAFDYLSYQA
-1435 MTVNDKEYI
+1435 TTHDKIYTDNQKIIEEGNKLI
-1444 QAKERLEMDKAVI
+1444 G
-1457 AELTGASN
+1457 ELTGATN
-1465 ALSGAASK
+1465 AMGGLASK
-1473 IESAGSNFV
+1473 IESAGNNL
-1482 GSVSNAMSS
+1482 GSSLSS
-1491 FGGGWYTMGGFG
+1491 ALSGFLGGYGGGGGYIMGGFG

-1533 HPSGT
+1533 HPSGNN
-1538 WGNSSFSW
+1538 WQGSSFSW

-1553 DEPSRIIAGEKGRE
+1553 EEPSRIIAGEKGRE

-1600 NIDGEQVEKTVSK
+1600 NIDGEQVEKIVSK

>member
-26 QSMIAQMAFAQRAA
+26 QSMVAQMAFAQRAA

-45 SLKSIAAVAFAGLI
+45 SLKSIAAVTFAGLI

-67 AIAISTKAAAEWET
+67 AIAISTKAAADWET
-81 QMLDVAQL
+81 QVMGLARVAIPEFDYTMPEGKK
-89 ADINIKT
+89 AF
-96 PVGLTEYNKLSR
+96 TEFSR
-108 ELLNTYADIPV
+108 AFQDMYIEIPV
-119 QKTDLFTAVKPY
+119 KSRPDLTKAAEPY
-131 AAANYTGEVL
+131 ALAGYEGEAL
-141 SNLTESTAK
+141 YNLTEQTLKMVKATNYEVSPDDIANMVIKSAQINREQSGIDIQDPILRTQKMTKYSSDIMDKVLTVANKYTIGAKDLTDAIVNASGSAVLRGTANDIDSQIAFYALMNQYGIRPDLMRTALTSSVSTAGLAGESTARIENALSK
-150 WHETSTVA
+150 IGMQTRDAEGKKIAEFSRADVASKLLGVTKSQYEKMAEENMGETQIRLLDAIESLDVDRLTK
-158 TDDISNMIIAL
+158 NAL
-169 AAINP
+169 GTGLFGSYAGR
-174 EAVKAAGGIDAWA
+174 EFSKLGAGGALEKFREIQDVSKSSGGEVNRAYTNTIQTLNDQWDLMG
-187 NQVFSGMSRAAN
+187 QRLFSVKEVFG
-199 DSKITSQEI
+199 EI
-208 VSGITQSAGSLN
+208 
-220 KWNLQNQ
+220 
-227 IPEQIALL
+227 
-235 TTMSQYGLDFGSWK
+235 F
-249 TTLSSAV
+249 
-256 SGPGVTGPST
+256 TGP
-266 VTPEISKALQSAGIN
+266 VLNG
-281 LPYESLTQSVNAKG
+281 VKG
-295 KVSIKSEK
+295 FSE
-303 IQYKGYDIAAAIM
+303 
-316 GYEDADA
+316 
-323 FMDAYEKDAPT
+323 
-334 LMLNTIDKIKSL
+334 
-346 GLPTLRENELYGII
+346 
-360 FGERA
+360 
-365 ARELPKMGGTSAVEY
+365 
-380 YADMVKKVTGA
+380 
-391 YEEGSLA
+391 
-398 TELYEIKQSGLEAQ
+398 
-412 WDKMT
+412 
-417 NRGDVVK
+417 
-424 TLLGDMFKGPVK
+424 
-436 ERIESFSDSLKGT
+436 SLKGAVQ
-449 IKWLEDITDKA
+449 WLQQIVDSSRN
-460 TLPDGTL
+460 LDGTV
-467 NSWKAIGLVV
+467 NTWEAIGKVI
-477 DGLKQKFVDLGGV
+477 DGLNKKFVDLGGI
-490 DLLKAGGIAAGL
+490 DLLKAGGITAGL
-502 LLIASNAGIV
+502 LLIASNAGTV
-512 VTAVSRIPAA
+512 VAAVSKIPAA
-522 FAAMAGLIAP
+522 FAAIAGLIAP
-532 VIAGMSASLVGLA
+532 VIAGMSASLLGLA
-545 TRVSAAFAGISIAPL
+545 ARVSAAFAGINIAPL

-607 LNGVANVARQVI
+607 LNGVATVARQVYD
-619 GDISRGDWGAAGEH
+619 DISRGDWGAAGDH

-640 AITWIQQINWSQ
+640 AIAWIQQINWNQ

-670 TALNLAGWIYDNLNS
+670 TALDLAGWIYDNLNS

-695 GESIGKFVEDGFKT
+695 GESIGNFIEDGFKT

-729 AALGLDIISQIG
+729 GALGWDIISQIG

-770 YEVFA
+770 YAAFA
-775 RAWNTIIVLAAGAA
+775 KAWNTIIVLAASAA

-800 STIAGYLQPAIDAVE
+800 NTIAGYLQPAIDAVE
-815 SLVSKIAGI
+815 SLASKIAGI
-824 NLPFVGNIGGVVG
+824 NLPFIGNIGGAVG
-837 EVNPIVKYYNQD
+837 EVNPIVKYYNRD

-873 PVRAYDQ
+873 PVRLYDQ

-981 SFRMSNDELKKL
+981 SFRMANDELKKI

-1000 PTNTKEISQDIAD
+1000 PTNTKKLSQDIAD

-1029 KQTNTEINNA
+1029 RQTNTEINNA

-1058 KDSALYSSTKT
+1058 KDSALYASEKT
-1069 ITAADFAAVRSNNA
+1069 ISTADFVNASRRNNVLETNA
-1083 AIESSIITKNS
+1083 MTKQN
-1094 VAESYGPVRIGL
+1094 VVESYSPVRIGL

-1117 KVAQRQFEESGN
+1117 KVAQQQFEASGN

-1157 KSAETSLITGA
+1157 TNAGNSLNNGASAL
-1168 NAIDSVAQK
+1168 DSVAAK

-1182 FMFGGGT
+1182 IMFGGGT
-1189 GGDGDSGKKGST
+1189 VTNKIGDTSGAKYGEVIEGRTLGEYIKELQGSKT
-1201 YVDPI
+1201 SVGT
-1206 IDRLGSVAGSLL
+1206 GSNVA
-1218 LGGFSLSGLFKSSG
+1218 
-1232 TTTSTPD
+1232 PD
-1239 TMTVDNFEDLTC
+1239 TLNVDNFEDMTC
-1251 TGDRVMVNALKYTPP
+1251 MGDRVMVNALKYTPP
-1266 GGETTSY
+1266 GGKTTSY

-1310 PYGTTSYINPSDYIA
+1310 PYGTTSYINPSEYIA
-1325 GGGVMDYQQISAKKA
+1325 GGGVMDYQQTSAKKA

-1417 SKVMDES
+1417 NKMADES
-1424 VDQVYDYMGAQ
+1424 IEQAYDYLGTQ

-1482 GSVSNAMSS
+1482 GSVSSAMSS
-1491 FGGGWYTMGGFG
+1491 FMSGSYSMGGGFG

-1517 PTPSWS
+1517 PTPGWS
-1523 GVAISNYVQS
+1523 GPAISTWVQS
-1533 HPSGT
+1533 HPSGR
-1538 WGNSSFSW
+1538 WGNSSFYW

-1585 FNNGSNGDGN
+1585 FNNRSNGDGN

-1600 NIDGEQVEKTVSK
+1600 NIDGEQIEKTVSK

>member
-26 QSMIAQMAFAQRAA
+26 QSMVAQMAFAQRAA

-45 SLKSIAAVAFAGLI
+45 SLKSIAAVTFAGLI

-67 AIAISTKAAAEWET
+67 AIATSTKAAADWET
-81 QMLDVAQL
+81 QMMGLARVAIPEFDYTMPEGKK
-89 ADINIKT
+89 AF
-96 PVGLTEYNKLSR
+96 TEFSR
-108 ELLNTYADIPV
+108 AFQDMYIEIPV
-119 QKTDLFTAVKPY
+119 KSRPDLTKAAEPY
-131 AAANYTGEVL
+131 ALAGYEGEAL
-141 SNLTESTAK
+141 YNLTEQTLKMVKATNYEVTPDDIANMVIKSSQINREQSGIDIQDPILKTQKMTKYSSDIMDKVLTVANKYTIGAKDLTDAIVYASGSAVLRGTANDIDSQIAFYALMNQYGIRPDLMRTALTSSVSTAGLAGESTARIENALSK
-150 WHETSTVA
+150 IGMQTRDAEGKKIAEFSRADVAAKLLGVTKNQYEQMAEQNMGETQIRLLDAIESLNVDRLTK
-158 TDDISNMIIAL
+158 NAL
-169 AAINP
+169 GTGLFGSYAGR
-174 EAVKAAGGIDAWA
+174 EFSKLGAGGALETFREIQDVSKSSGGEVNRAYTNTIQTLNDQWDLMG
-187 NQVFSGMSRAAN
+187 QRLFSVKEVFG
-199 DSKITSQEI
+199 EI
-208 VSGITQSAGSLN
+208 
-220 KWNLQNQ
+220 
-227 IPEQIALL
+227 
-235 TTMSQYGLDFGSWK
+235 F
-249 TTLSSAV
+249 
-256 SGPGVTGPST
+256 TGP
-266 VTPEISKALQSAGIN
+266 VLNG
-281 LPYESLTQSVNAKG
+281 VKG
-295 KVSIKSEK
+295 FSE
-303 IQYKGYDIAAAIM
+303 
-316 GYEDADA
+316 
-323 FMDAYEKDAPT
+323 
-334 LMLNTIDKIKSL
+334 
-346 GLPTLRENELYGII
+346 
-360 FGERA
+360 
-365 ARELPKMGGTSAVEY
+365 
-380 YADMVKKVTGA
+380 
-391 YEEGSLA
+391 
-398 TELYEIKQSGLEAQ
+398 
-412 WDKMT
+412 
-417 NRGDVVK
+417 
-424 TLLGDMFKGPVK
+424 
-436 ERIESFSDSLKGT
+436 SLKGAVQ
-449 IKWLEDITDKA
+449 WLQQIVDSSRN
-460 TLPDGTL
+460 LDGTV
-467 NSWKAIGLVV
+467 NTWEAIGLVV
-477 DGLKQKFVDLGGV
+477 NGLKQKFVDLGGI
-490 DLLKAGGIAAGL
+490 DLLKAGGITAGL
-502 LLIASNAGIV
+502 LLIASNAGTV
-512 VTAVSRIPAA
+512 VAAVSKIPAA
-522 FAAMAGLIAP
+522 FAAISGLIAP
-532 VIAGMSASLVGLA
+532 VIAGISTSLLGLA
-545 TRVSAAFAGISIAPL
+545 ARVSAAFAGISIAPL

-607 LNGVANVARQVI
+607 LNGVATVARQVYD
-619 GDISRGDWGAAGEH
+619 DISRGDWGAAGDH

-640 AITWIQQINWSQ
+640 AIAWIQQINWSQ

-695 GESIGKFVEDGFKT
+695 GESIGNFIEDGFKT

-729 AALGLDIISQIG
+729 AGLGCDIISQIG
-741 SGFLSG
+741 SGVLSG
-747 VAGAMTPAANSMI
+747 VSSSFAPAAHS
-760 QIVTQAALEI
+760 IV
-770 YEVFA
+770 EVFYTAVYSIEGAFA
-775 RAWNTIIVLAAGAA
+775 RLWNTLLVNGVNIA
-789 TSIGNA
+789 SQIGTA
-795 FSGVG
+795 F
-800 STIAGYLQPAIDAVE
+800 
-815 SLVSKIAGI
+815 AGI
-824 NLPFVGNIGGVVG
+824 GQSLDGAVTTVLDK
-837 EVNPIVKYYNQD
+837 VNTLQNSIPGLSPSSIS
-849 SGSSISVEQYNLRK
+849 SGSSPS
-863 AEGKNYKGYA
+863 
-873 PVRAYDQ
+873 
-880 NQTTSKNV
+880 S
-888 ANIYDFI
+888 
-895 KSSDTFNKP
+895 KSSRSNKNP
-904 LDVSTVTQPP
+904 SGDYDDSQAAVKAKKSSSTYTPP
-914 TMSTTVREPEEFLY
+914 STDYAHSSTTINKDQSMESVNRNAISLSPEVEAMARAKTNAY
-928 PGIPVIDTSGWN
+928 KNPV
-940 TNYAGYRTGG
+940 GYMTGG
-950 QGFVMDEM
+950 
-958 KSAGEGYSY
+958 EG
-967 LTTDLGEDITYLGD
+967 IIA
-981 SFRMSNDELKKL
+981 DELKPVYDESGKISAYIMTNL
-993 LPYLIDY
+993 RGQPITVSGHEQWSVENMQKYGKYLMEYETDPRGAAKIRADELI
-1000 PTNTKEISQDIAD
+1000 PLETFPKEVKKASDEAAKITTSGATSSVNILKDGIFQTTGFMNTST
-1013 SVMPIPKDIR
+1013 KDAARYTSEKTI
-1023 SASDYS
+1023 SASDFVNAS
-1029 KQTNTEINNA
+1029 RINNVLETNA
-1039 AKQAFR
+1039 MTKQ
-1045 EYDEVQTRANQTT
+1045 N
-1058 KDSALYSSTKT
+1058 
-1069 ITAADFAAVRSNNA
+1069 
-1083 AIESSIITKNS
+1083 
-1094 VAESYGPVRIGL
+1094 VAESYSPVKIGL

-1117 KVAQRQFEESGN
+1117 KVAQQQFEASGN

-1149 GKNVESGG
+1149 GKNVESAGTNAG
-1157 KSAETSLITGA
+1157 NSINNGASAL
-1168 NAIDSVAQK
+1168 DSVAAK

-1189 GGDGDSGKKGST
+1189 VTNKIGDTPGAKYGEVIEGRTLGEYIKELQGSKT
-1201 YVDPI
+1201 LVGT
-1206 IDRLGSVAGSLL
+1206 GSNVA
-1218 LGGFSLSGLFKSSG
+1218 
-1232 TTTSTPD
+1232 PD
-1239 TMTVDNFEDLTC
+1239 TLNVDNFEDMTC
-1251 TGDRVMVNALKYTPP
+1251 MGNRVMVNALKYTPP

-1310 PYGTTSYINPSDYIA
+1310 PYGTTSYINPSEYIA

-1340 GEITVNSAKTSAEY
+1340 GEITVNSAKKSTEY
-1354 QTSTNNR
+1354 QTSADNR

-1383 EFVAAVESGNMWKN
+1383 EIVAAVESGNMWKN

-1424 VDQVYDYMGAQ
+1424 VDQVYDYMGTQ
-1435 MTVNDKEYI
+1435 MTINDKEYI

>member
-21 FQSGI
+21 FQSGV
-26 QSMIAQMAFAQRAA
+26 QSMVAQMAFAQRAA

-59 AGIGGITA
+59 VGIGGITA

-96 PVGLTEYNKLSR
+96 PGGLTEYNKLSR

-131 AAANYTGEVL
+131 AAANYTGDVL
-141 SNLTESTAK
+141 SNLTESTTK

-158 TDDISNMIIAL
+158 TDDISNMLIAL

-174 EAVKAAGGIDAWA
+174 QAVKAAGGIDAWA
-187 NQVFSGMSRAAN
+187 DQVFSGMSRAAN

-266 VTPEISKALQSAGIN
+266 VTPEISKALQSVGIN
-281 LPYESLTQSVNAKG
+281 LPYESLTQSVSAKG

-323 FMDAYEKDAPT
+323 FMSAYEKDAPT

-391 YEEGSLA
+391 YEDGSLA

-424 TLLGDMFKGPVK
+424 TLLGSMFKGPVK
-436 ERIESFSDSLKGT
+436 ERVESFSDSLRDT
-449 IKWLEDITDKA
+449 ITWLEGITDKA

-477 DGLKQKFVDLGGV
+477 DGLKQKFVDLGGI
-490 DLLKAGGIAAGL
+490 DLLKAGGITAGL
-502 LLIASNAGIV
+502 LLIASNAGTV
-512 VTAVSRIPAA
+512 VAAVSKIPAA
-522 FAAMAGLIAP
+522 FAAIAGLIAP
-532 VIAGMSASLVGLA
+532 VIAGMSASLLGLA
-545 TRVSAAFAGISIAPL
+545 ARVSAAFAGISIAPL

-607 LNGVANVARQVI
+607 LNGVATVARQVYD
-619 GDISRGDWGAAGEH
+619 DISRGDWGAAGDH

-640 AITWIQQINWSQ
+640 AIAWIQQINWSQ

-695 GESIGKFVEDGFKT
+695 GESIGNFIEDGFKT
-709 ISTTDWGQYIDDAI
+709 ISTTNWGQYIDDAI

-729 AALGLDIISQIG
+729 ASLGWDIISQIG
-741 SGFLSG
+741 SGVLSG
-747 VAGAMTPAANSMI
+747 VSSSFAPAAHS
-760 QIVTQAALEI
+760 IV
-770 YEVFA
+770 EVFYTAVYSIEGAFA
-775 RAWNTIIVLAAGAA
+775 RLWNTLLVGGVNIA
-789 TSIGNA
+789 SQIGTA
-795 FSGVG
+795 F
-800 STIAGYLQPAIDAVE
+800 
-815 SLVSKIAGI
+815 AGI
-824 NLPFVGNIGGVVG
+824 GQSLDGAVTTILDKVNTLQNNIPGLS
-837 EVNPIVKYYNQD
+837 PSSTS
-849 SGSSISVEQYNLRK
+849 SGSSPSSTSSGSNKNPSGDYDDSKASVK
-863 AEGKNYKGYA
+863 AK
-873 PVRAYDQ
+873 
-880 NQTTSKNV
+880 
-888 ANIYDFI
+888 
-895 KSSDTFNKP
+895 KSS
-904 LDVSTVTQPP
+904 STYTPP
-914 TMSTTVREPEEFLY
+914 STDYAHSSTTINKDQSMESVNRNNISLSPEVEAAAKAKTNAY
-928 PGIPVIDTSGWN
+928 KNPV
-940 TNYAGYRTGG
+940 GYMTGG
-950 QGFVMDEM
+950 
-958 KSAGEGYSY
+958 EG
-967 LTTDLGEDITYLGD
+967 IIA
-981 SFRMSNDELKKL
+981 DELKPVYDKSGKISAYIMTNL
-993 LPYLIDY
+993 RGQPITASGHEQLSVENMQKYGKYLMEYETDPRGAAKIRADELV
-1000 PTNTKEISQDIAD
+1000 PLETFPKEVKKSSEEAAKITTSGATSSVNILKDGIFQTTDFMNTST
-1013 SVMPIPKDIR
+1013 KDAARYTSEKTI
-1023 SASDYS
+1023 SASDFVNAS
-1029 KQTNTEINNA
+1029 RRNNVLETNAMTKQN
-1039 AKQAFR
+1039 
-1045 EYDEVQTRANQTT
+1045 
-1058 KDSALYSSTKT
+1058 
-1069 ITAADFAAVRSNNA
+1069 
-1083 AIESSIITKNS
+1083 
-1094 VAESYGPVRIGL
+1094 VAESYSPVKIGL

-1117 KVAQRQFEESGN
+1117 KVAQQQFEASGN

-1157 KSAETSLITGA
+1157 TNAGNSLNNGA
-1168 NAIDSVAQK
+1168 SVLDSVAAK

-1182 FMFGGGT
+1182 FRFGGGT
-1189 GGDGDSGKKGST
+1189 DTNKIGDTSGAKYGEVIEGRTLGEYIKELQGSKT
-1201 YVDPI
+1201 LVGT
-1206 IDRLGSVAGSLL
+1206 GSNVA
-1218 LGGFSLSGLFKSSG
+1218 
-1232 TTTSTPD
+1232 PD
-1239 TMTVDNFEDLTC
+1239 TLNVDNFEDMTC
-1251 TGDRVMVNALKYTPP
+1251 MGDRVMVNALKYTPP

-1289 TFQDMTC
+1289 TFTDMTC

-1310 PYGTTSYINPSDYIA
+1310 PYGNTSYINPSEYIT
-1325 GGGVMDYQQISAKKA
+1325 GGGVMDYQQTSAKKA
-1340 GEITVNSAKTSAEY
+1340 GEITVNSARKSTEY
-1354 QTSTNNR
+1354 QTSADNR

-1424 VDQVYDYMGAQ
+1424 VEQVYDYLGTQ

-1465 ALSGAASK
+1465 ALSGAASQ
-1473 IESAGSNFV
+1473 IESAGSNFNS
-1482 GSVSNAMSS
+1482 SVSTAMSG
-1491 FGGGWYTMGGFG
+1491 FGGGWYSMGGGFG
-1503 GTSKGGGGAWVGTL
+1503 GTSKGGGGAWVGTY
-1517 PTPSWS
+1517 PTPGWS
-1523 GVAISNYVQS
+1523 GPAISNYVQS
-1533 HPSGT
+1533 HPSGNN
-1538 WGNSSFSW
+1538 WQGSSFSW

-1553 DEPSRIIAGEKGRE
+1553 EEPSRIIAGEKGRE

-1576 LFLKLAAMG
+1576 LFLRLAAMG

-1600 NIDGEQVEKTVSK
+1600 NIDGEQIEKTVSK

>member
-26 QSMIAQMAFAQRAA
+26 QSMVAQMAFAQRAA

-45 SLKSIAAVAFAGLI
+45 SLQSIAAVTFAGLI
-59 AGIGGITA
+59 VGIGGITA

-81 QMLDVAQL
+81 QMMGLARVAIPEFDYTMPEGKK
-89 ADINIKT
+89 AF
-96 PVGLTEYNKLSR
+96 TEFSR
-108 ELLNTYADIPV
+108 AFQDMYIEIPV
-119 QKTDLFTAVKPY
+119 KSRPDLTKAAEPY
-131 AAANYTGEVL
+131 ALAGYEGEAL
-141 SNLTESTAK
+141 YNLTEQTLKMVKATNYEVSPDDIANMVIKSAQINREQSGIDIQDPILRTQKMTKYSSDIMDKVLTVANKYTIGAKDLTDAIVYASGSAVLRGTANDIDSQVAFYALMNQYGIRPDLMRTALTSSVSTAGLAGESTARIENALSK
-150 WHETSTVA
+150 IGMQTRDAEGKKIAEFSRADVASKLLGVTKSQYEKMAEENMGETQIRLLDAIESLDVDRLTKNALGTGLFGSYAGREFSKLGAGGALEKFREIQDVSKSSGGEVNRAYTNIIQTLNDQWDLMEQRLFSVKEVFGEIFTGPVLNGVKGFSESLKGAVQWLQQIVDSSRNLDGTVNTWEA
-158 TDDISNMIIAL
+158 IGKVIDGLKSKIPKDLFKYTVSLVGAAVVISNLGTIKDV
-169 AAINP
+169 
-174 EAVKAAGGIDAWA
+174 AVKAADALLKMA
-187 NQVFSGMSRAAN
+187 GVSLAPIATPIAG
-199 DSKITSQEI
+199 I
-208 VSGITQSAGSLN
+208 VSGLG
-220 KWNLQNQ
+220 
-227 IPEQIALL
+227 
-235 TTMSQYGLDFGSWK
+235 
-249 TTLSSAV
+249 
-256 SGPGVTGPST
+256 T
-266 VTPEISKALQSAGIN
+266 VT
-281 LPYESLTQSVNAKG
+281 
-295 KVSIKSEK
+295 
-303 IQYKGYDIAAAIM
+303 IAAA
-316 GYEDADA
+316 A
-323 FMDAYEKDAPT
+323 
-334 LMLNTIDKIKSL
+334 
-346 GLPTLRENELYGII
+346 
-360 FGERA
+360 
-365 ARELPKMGGTSAVEY
+365 
-380 YADMVKKVTGA
+380 
-391 YEEGSLA
+391 
-398 TELYEIKQSGLEAQ
+398 
-412 WDKMT
+412 
-417 NRGDVVK
+417 
-424 TLLGDMFKGPVK
+424 
-436 ERIESFSDSLKGT
+436 
-449 IKWLEDITDKA
+449 
-460 TLPDGTL
+460 
-467 NSWKAIGLVV
+467 
-477 DGLKQKFVDLGGV
+477 
-490 DLLKAGGIAAGL
+490 
-502 LLIASNAGIV
+502 
-512 VTAVSRIPAA
+512 
-522 FAAMAGLIAP
+522 
-532 VIAGMSASLVGLA
+532 
-545 TRVSAAFAGISIAPL
+545 
-560 IATAGSVV
+560 
-568 SAIAGIAV
+568 
-576 VAGTVALGLA
+576 VALGLA

-596 FTYFNQVASEA
+596 FTYFNQLATEA
-607 LNGVANVARQVI
+607 INGVSVVVRQLAA
-619 GDISRGDWGAAGEH
+619 DLSAGDWGAAATH
-633 LKTGFTN
+633 LKDAFTATIAWLQGIDWN
-640 AITWIQQINWSQ
+640 Q

-695 GESIGKFVEDGFKT
+695 GESIGTFIEDGFKT

-729 AALGLDIISQIG
+729 AGLGWDIISQIG

-770 YEVFA
+770 YAAFA
-775 RAWNTIIVLAAGAA
+775 KAWNTIIVLAAGAA

-800 STIAGYLQPAIDAVE
+800 NTIAGYLQPAIDAVE

-824 NLPFVGNIGGVVG
+824 NLPVIGNIGGAVG

-873 PVRAYDQ
+873 PVRMYDT
-880 NQTTSKNV
+880 NKTTSKNV

-950 QGFVMDEM
+950 KGFVMDEM

-1069 ITAADFAAVRSNNA
+1069 ITAADFAAARSERA
-1083 AIESSIITKNS
+1083 AQYNESSSRSIVDFATS
-1094 VAESYGPVRIGL
+1094 SYNGISNGL
-1106 TASGQEIAVIG
+1106 TQTG
-1117 KVAQRQFEESGN
+1117 F
-1129 KWVGDTQKSG
+1129 G
-1139 FSFFTDATTG
+1139 FSTNVDNAGNGLYNNTTSGGTQFFTDATSG
-1149 GKNVESGG
+1149 GKN
-1157 KSAETSLITGA
+1157 AETSLITGA

-1189 GGDGDSGKKGST
+1189 VTNKIGDTSGAKYGEVIEGRTLGEYIKELQGSKT
-1201 YVDPI
+1201 LVGT
-1206 IDRLGSVAGSLL
+1206 GSNVA
-1218 LGGFSLSGLFKSSG
+1218 
-1232 TTTSTPD
+1232 PD
-1239 TMTVDNFEDLTC
+1239 TLNVDNFEDMTC
-1251 TGDRVMVNALKYTPP
+1251 MGDRVMVNALKYTPP

-1310 PYGTTSYINPSDYIA
+1310 PYGTTSYINPSEYIS
-1325 GGGVMDYQQISAKKA
+1325 GGGVMDYQQTSAKKA
-1340 GEITVNSAKTSAEY
+1340 GEIIVNSARKSTEY
-1354 QTSTNNR
+1354 QTSANNR

-1424 VDQVYDYMGAQ
+1424 VEQVYDYLGTQ

-1491 FGGGWYTMGGFG
+1491 FGGGWYSMGGGFG

-1523 GVAISNYVQS
+1523 GPAISTWVQS

-1538 WGNSSFSW
+1538 WGDSSFSW

>member
-26 QSMIAQMAFAQRAA
+26 QSMVAQMAFAQRAA

-67 AIAISTKAAAEWET
+67 AIAISTKAAADWET
-81 QMLDVAQL
+81 QMMGLARVAIPEFDYTMPEGKK
-89 ADINIKT
+89 AF
-96 PVGLTEYNKLSR
+96 TEFSR
-108 ELLNTYADIPV
+108 AFQDMYIEIPV
-119 QKTDLFTAVKPY
+119 KSRPDLTKAAEPY
-131 AAANYTGEVL
+131 ALAGYEGEAL
-141 SNLTESTAK
+141 YNLTEQTLKMVKATNYEVSPDDIANMVIKSAQINREQSGIDIQDPILRTQKMTKYSSDIMDKVLTVANKYTIGAKDLTDAIVYASGSAVLRGTANDIDSQVAFYALMNQYGIRPDLMRTALTSSVSTAGLAGESTARIENALSK
-150 WHETSTVA
+150 IGMQTRDAEGKKIAEFSRADVASKLLGVTKSQYEKMAEENMGETQIRLLDAIESLDVDRLTKNALGTGLFGSYAGREFSKLGAGGALEKFREIQDVSKSSGGEVNRAYTNIIQTLNDQWDLMGQRLFSVKEVFGEIFTGPVLNGVKGFSESLKGAVQWLQQIVDSSRNLDGTVNTWEA
-158 TDDISNMIIAL
+158 IGKVIDGLKSKIPKDLFKYTVSLAGAAVVISNLGTIKDA
-169 AAINP
+169 
-174 EAVKAAGGIDAWA
+174 AVKAADALLKMA
-187 NQVFSGMSRAAN
+187 GVSLAPIATPIAG
-199 DSKITSQEI
+199 I
-208 VSGITQSAGSLN
+208 VSGL
-220 KWNLQNQ
+220 
-227 IPEQIALL
+227 
-235 TTMSQYGLDFGSWK
+235 
-249 TTLSSAV
+249 
-256 SGPGVTGPST
+256 
-266 VTPEISKALQSAGIN
+266 
-281 LPYESLTQSVNAKG
+281 
-295 KVSIKSEK
+295 
-303 IQYKGYDIAAAIM
+303 
-316 GYEDADA
+316 
-323 FMDAYEKDAPT
+323 
-334 LMLNTIDKIKSL
+334 
-346 GLPTLRENELYGII
+346 
-360 FGERA
+360 
-365 ARELPKMGGTSAVEY
+365 
-380 YADMVKKVTGA
+380 
-391 YEEGSLA
+391 
-398 TELYEIKQSGLEAQ
+398 
-412 WDKMT
+412 
-417 NRGDVVK
+417 
-424 TLLGDMFKGPVK
+424 
-436 ERIESFSDSLKGT
+436 GT
-449 IKWLEDITDKA
+449 I
-460 TLPDGTL
+460 
-467 NSWKAIGLVV
+467 V
-477 DGLKQKFVDLGGV
+477 
-490 DLLKAGGIAAGL
+490 
-502 LLIASNAGIV
+502 IAS
-512 VTAVSRIPAA
+512 AA
-522 FAAMAGLIAP
+522 
-532 VIAGMSASLVGLA
+532 
-545 TRVSAAFAGISIAPL
+545 
-560 IATAGSVV
+560 
-568 SAIAGIAV
+568 
-576 VAGTVALGLA
+576 VALGLA

-596 FTYFNQVASEA
+596 FTYFNQLATEA
-607 LNGVANVARQVI
+607 INGVSVVVRQLAA
-619 GDISRGDWGAAGEH
+619 DLSAGDWGAAATH
-633 LKTGFTN
+633 LKDAFTATIAWLQGIDWN
-640 AITWIQQINWSQ
+640 R

-695 GESIGKFVEDGFKT
+695 GESIGTFIEDGFKT

-729 AALGLDIISQIG
+729 GALGWDIISQIG

-760 QIVTQAALEI
+760 QIVTQAALDI
-770 YEVFA
+770 YAAFA
-775 RAWNTIIVLAAGAA
+775 KTWNTIIVLAAGAA

-800 STIAGYLQPAIDAVE
+800 NTIAGYLQPAIDAVE

-824 NLPFVGNIGGVVG
+824 NLPVIGNIGGAVG

-849 SGSSISVEQYNLRK
+849 SGSSISVEEYNLRK

-873 PVRAYDQ
+873 AVRMYDTNKSISQ
-880 NQTTSKNV
+880 NT

-993 LPYLIDY
+993 LPYLIDF
-1000 PTNTKEISQDIAD
+1000 PTNTKELSQDIAD

-1029 KQTNTEINNA
+1029 RQTNTEINNA

-1069 ITAADFAAVRSNNA
+1069 ITAADFAAARSERA
-1083 AIESSIITKNS
+1083 AQYNESSSRSIVDFATS
-1094 VAESYGPVRIGL
+1094 SYNGISNGL
-1106 TASGQEIAVIG
+1106 TQTG
-1117 KVAQRQFEESGN
+1117 F
-1129 KWVGDTQKSG
+1129 G
-1139 FSFFTDATTG
+1139 FSTNVDNAGNGLYNNTTSGGTQFFTDTTSG
-1149 GKNVESGG
+1149 GKN
-1157 KSAETSLITGA
+1157 AETSLITGA

-1177 LRNLE
+1177 LSNLE
-1182 FMFGGGT
+1182 FRFGGGT
-1189 GGDGDSGKKGST
+1189 VTNKIGDTSGAKYGEVIEGRTLGEYIKELQGSKT
-1201 YVDPI
+1201 LVGT
-1206 IDRLGSVAGSLL
+1206 GSNVA
-1218 LGGFSLSGLFKSSG
+1218 
-1232 TTTSTPD
+1232 PD
-1239 TMTVDNFEDLTC
+1239 TLNVDNFEDMTC
-1251 TGDRVMVNALKYTPP
+1251 MGDRVMVNALKYTPP

-1289 TFQDMTC
+1289 TFTDMTC

-1310 PYGTTSYINPSDYIA
+1310 PYGTTSYINPSEYIS
-1325 GGGVMDYQQISAKKA
+1325 GGGVMDYQQASAKKA
-1340 GEITVNSAKTSAEY
+1340 GEITVNSARKSTEY
-1354 QTSTNNR
+1354 QTSADNR

-1503 GTSKGGGGAWVGTL
+1503 GTSKGGGGAWVGTY

-1533 HPSGT
+1533 NPSGR

-1553 DEPSRIIAGEKGRE
+1553 EEPSRIIAGEKGRE

-1600 NIDGEQVEKTVSK
+1600 NIDGEQIEKTVSK

>member
-21 FQSGI
+21 FQSGV
-26 QSMIAQMAFAQRAA
+26 QSMVAQMAFAQRAA

-45 SLKSIAAVAFAGLI
+45 SLKSIAAVTFAGLI
-59 AGIGGITA
+59 VGIGGITA

-96 PVGLTEYNKLSR
+96 PGGLTEYNKLSR
-108 ELLNTYADIPV
+108 ELLSTYADIPV

-131 AAANYTGEVL
+131 AAANYTGDVL

-174 EAVKAAGGIDAWA
+174 QAVKAAGGIDAWA
-187 NQVFSGMSRAAN
+187 DQVFSGMSRAAN

-220 KWNLQNQ
+220 KWGLQNQ

-266 VTPEISKALQSAGIN
+266 LTPELSKALQSVGIN
-281 LPYESLTQSVNAKG
+281 LPYESLTQSVSANG

-391 YEEGSLA
+391 YEDGSLA

-417 NRGDVVK
+417 NRGNVVK

-436 ERIESFSDSLKGT
+436 ERVESFSDSLRDT
-449 IKWLEDITDKA
+449 ITWLEGITDKA

-477 DGLKQKFVDLGGV
+477 DDLKQKFVDLGGI
-490 DLLKAGGIAAGL
+490 DLLKAGGITAGL
-502 LLIASNAGIV
+502 LLIASSAGTV
-512 VTAVSRIPAA
+512 VAAVSKIPAA
-522 FAAMAGLIAP
+522 FAAMAGLITP
-532 VIAGMSASLVGLA
+532 IIAGMSASLLGLA
-545 TRVSAAFAGISIAPL
+545 ARVSAAFAGISIAPL

-576 VAGTVALGLA
+576 VAGTAALGLA

-607 LNGVANVARQVI
+607 LNGVATVARQVCD
-619 GDISRGDWGAAGEH
+619 DISRGDWEAAGDH

-640 AITWIQQINWSQ
+640 AIAWIQQINWSQ

-685 WATGGGPRKL
+685 WATGGGPREL
-695 GESIGKFVEDGFKT
+695 GESIGNFIEDGFKT
-709 ISTTDWGQYIDDAI
+709 ISTTNWGQYIDDAI

-729 AALGLDIISQIG
+729 AGLGWDIISQIG

-747 VAGAMTPAANSMI
+747 VAGAMTPAANSII
-760 QIVTQAALEI
+760 QIVTQATLDI
-770 YEVFA
+770 YAAFA
-775 RAWNTIIVLAAGAA
+775 KTWNTIIVLAAGAA

-800 STIAGYLQPAIDAVE
+800 NTIAGYLQPAIDAVE
-815 SLVSKIAGI
+815 SLASKIAGI
-824 NLPFVGNIGGVVG
+824 NLPVIGNIGGAVG
-837 EVNPIVKYYNQD
+837 EVNPIVKYYNPD
-849 SGSSISVEQYNLRK
+849 SGGSLSVEQYNLRK
-863 AEGKNYKGYA
+863 AEGKNIKGYA
-873 PVRAYDQ
+873 AVRMYDTNKTISQ
-880 NQTTSKNV
+880 NT
-888 ANIYDFI
+888 ANAYDFI

-950 QGFVMDEM
+950 QGFVMEEM
-958 KSAGEGYSY
+958 ASAGNGESY
-967 LTTDLGEDITYLGD
+967 LKTDVGTEITYLGQN
-981 SFRMSNDELKKL
+981 FKISNDTLKKI
-993 LPYLIDY
+993 LPYLQDF
-1000 PTNTKEISQDIAD
+1000 PSDTKAMSTDLANSI
-1013 SVMPIPKDIR
+1013 MPIPKDIR

-1029 KQTNTEINNA
+1029 RQTSTEINNS
-1039 AKQAFR
+1039 AKQAFS
-1045 EYDEVQTRANQTT
+1045 EYDVAQQRATNNIY
-1058 KDSALYSSTKT
+1058 DSSLYSSTKT
-1069 ITAADFAAVRSNNA
+1069 ITAADFAAARTERA
-1083 AIESSIITKNS
+1083 AQYNESSSRSIVDFATS
-1094 VAESYGPVRIGL
+1094 SYNGISNGL
-1106 TASGQEIAVIG
+1106 TQTGFGLSTNVDNAGNGLYNNTTSGG
-1117 KVAQRQFEESGN
+1117 
-1129 KWVGDTQKSG
+1129 TQ
-1139 FSFFTDATTG
+1139 FFTDTTSG
-1149 GKNVESGG
+1149 GKN
-1157 KSAETSLITGA
+1157 AETSLITGA

-1177 LRNLE
+1177 LSNLE
-1182 FMFGGGT
+1182 IMFGGGT
-1189 GGDGDSGKKGST
+1189 VTNKIGDTSGAKYGEVIEGRTLGEYIKELQGSKT
-1201 YVDPI
+1201 LVGT
-1206 IDRLGSVAGSLL
+1206 GSNVA
-1218 LGGFSLSGLFKSSG
+1218 
-1232 TTTSTPD
+1232 PD
-1239 TMTVDNFEDLTC
+1239 TLNVDNFEDMTC
-1251 TGDRVMVNALKYTPP
+1251 MGDRVMVNALKYTPP

-1289 TFQDMTC
+1289 TFTDMTC

-1310 PYGTTSYINPSDYIA
+1310 PYGTTSYINPSEYIT
-1325 GGGVMDYQQISAKKA
+1325 GGGVMDYQQASAKKA
-1340 GEITVNSAKTSAEY
+1340 GEITVNSARKSTEY
-1354 QTSTNNR
+1354 QTSADNR

-1417 SKVMDES
+1417 DKMADES
-1424 VDQVYDYMGAQ
+1424 IEQAYDYLGTQ

-1465 ALSGAASK
+1465 ALSGAASQ

-1482 GSVSNAMSS
+1482 GSVSSAMGS
-1491 FGGGWYTMGGFG
+1491 FMSGSYGMGGGFG
-1503 GTSKGGGGAWVGTL
+1503 GTSKGGGGAWVGTY
-1517 PTPSWS
+1517 PTPGWS
-1523 GVAISNYVQS
+1523 GPAISTWVQS
-1533 HPSGT
+1533 NPSGT

-1553 DEPSRIIAGEKGRE
+1553 EEPSRIIAGEKGRE

-1576 LFLKLAAMG
+1576 LFLRLAAMG

-1600 NIDGEQVEKTVSK
+1600 NIDGEQIEKTVSK

>member
-26 QSMIAQMAFAQRAA
+26 QSMVAQMAFAQRAA

-45 SLKSIAAVAFAGLI
+45 SLESIAAVTFAGLI

-96 PVGLTEYNKLSR
+96 PGGLTEYNKLSR

-187 NQVFSGMSRAAN
+187 DQVFSGMSRAAN

-220 KWNLQNQ
+220 KWGLQNQ

-266 VTPEISKALQSAGIN
+266 LTPEISKALQSVGIN
-281 LPYESLTQSVNAKG
+281 LPYESLTQSVDAKG

-398 TELYEIKQSGLEAQ
+398 TELYETKQSGLEAQ

-417 NRGDVVK
+417 NRGNVVK

-436 ERIESFSDSLKGT
+436 ERVESFSDSLKGT

-460 TLPDGTL
+460 TLPDETL

-477 DGLKQKFVDLGGV
+477 DGLKQKFVDLGGI
-490 DLLKAGGIAAGL
+490 DLLKAGGITAGL
-502 LLIASNAGIV
+502 LLIASNAETV
-512 VTAVSRIPAA
+512 VAAVSKIPAA

-532 VIAGMSASLVGLA
+532 VIAGISASLAGLA
-545 TRVSAAFAGISIAPL
+545 ASVSAAFAGISIAPL
-560 IATAGSVV
+560 IATAESVV

-607 LNGVANVARQVI
+607 LNGVATVARQVCD
-619 GDISRGDWGAAGEH
+619 DISRGDWGAAGEH

-709 ISTTDWGQYIDDAI
+709 VSTTDWGQYIDDAI

-729 AALGLDIISQIG
+729 VALGWDIISQIG

-770 YEVFA
+770 YAAFA
-775 RAWNTIIVLAAGAA
+775 KTWNTIIVLSAGAA

-800 STIAGYLQPAIDAVE
+800 DTIAGYLQPAIDAVE

-824 NLPFVGNIGGVVG
+824 NLPFVGNIGGAVG

-880 NQTTSKNV
+880 NQTTSKNA
-888 ANIYDFI
+888 ANIYDSI

-928 PGIPVIDTSGWN
+928 PGIPVIDTSSWN

-981 SFRMSNDELKKL
+981 SFRMTNGELKKL

-1000 PTNTKEISQDIAD
+1000 PTNTKEFSQDIAD

-1069 ITAADFAAVRSNNA
+1069 ITAADFAAARSERA
-1083 AIESSIITKNS
+1083 AQYNESSSRSIVDFATS
-1094 VAESYGPVRIGL
+1094 SYNGINDGL
-1106 TASGQEIAVIG
+1106 TKTHFGFYTNVDNAGNGLYNNTTSGG
-1117 KVAQRQFEESGN
+1117 
-1129 KWVGDTQKSG
+1129 TQ
-1139 FSFFTDATTG
+1139 FFTDTTSG
-1149 GKNVESGG
+1149 GKN
-1157 KSAETSLITGA
+1157 AETSLITGA

-1177 LRNLE
+1177 LSNLE

-1206 IDRLGSVAGSLL
+1206 VDRLGSVAGSVLS
-1218 LGGFSLSGLFKSSG
+1218 GFSWSELFKSSG
-1232 TTTSTPD
+1232 TTTSAPD
-1239 TMTVDNFEDLTC
+1239 TMTVDNFEDMTC
-1251 TGDRVMVNALKYTPP
+1251 MGDRVMVNALKYTPP

-1310 PYGTTSYINPSDYIA
+1310 PYGTTSYINPSEYIA
-1325 GGGVMDYQQISAKKA
+1325 GGGVMDYQQTSAKKA
-1340 GEITVNSAKTSAEY
+1340 GEITVNSAKKSAEY

-1503 GTSKGGGGAWVGTL
+1503 GTSIGGGGAWVGTY

-1585 FNNGSNGDGN
+1585 FNNGSTGGNGD

-1600 NIDGEQVEKTVSK
+1600 NIDGEQVEKIVSK
-1613 RQKSNLNLRGLK
+1613 RQKRNLNLRGLK

>member
-26 QSMIAQMAFAQRAA
+26 QSMVAQMAFAQRAA

-45 SLKSIAAVAFAGLI
+45 SLKSIAAVTFAGLI

-67 AIAISTKAAAEWET
+67 AIAISTKAAADWET
-81 QMLDVAQL
+81 QMMGLARVAIPEFDY
-89 ADINIKT
+89 AMPEGKKAF
-96 PVGLTEYNKLSR
+96 TEFSR
-108 ELLNTYADIPV
+108 AFQDMYIEIPV
-119 QKTDLFTAVKPY
+119 KTRQELTKAAEPY
-131 AAANYTGEVL
+131 ALAGYEGEAL
-141 SNLTESTAK
+141 YNLTEQTLKMVKATNYEVSPDDIANMVIKSSQINREQSGIDIQDPILRTQKMTKYSSDIMDKVLTVANKYTIGAKDLTDAIVDASGSAVLRGTANDIDSQIAFYALMNQYGIRPDLMRTALTSSVSTAGLAG
-150 WHETSTVA
+150 ESTA
-158 TDDISNMIIAL
+158 RIKHAL
-169 AAINP
+169 
-174 EAVKAAGGIDAWA
+174 
-187 NQVFSGMSRAAN
+187 
-199 DSKITSQEI
+199 SKIGMQTR
-208 VSGITQSAGSLN
+208 
-220 KWNLQNQ
+220 
-227 IPEQIALL
+227 
-235 TTMSQYGLDFGSWK
+235 D
-249 TTLSSAV
+249 
-256 SGPGVTGPST
+256 
-266 VTPEISKALQSAGIN
+266 
-281 LPYESLTQSVNAKG
+281 AKG
-295 KVSIKSEK
+295 KKIAEFSRADVASKLLGVTKS
-303 IQYKGYDIAAAIM
+303 Q
-316 GYEDADA
+316 
-323 FMDAYEKDAPT
+323 YEKMAEENMGETQIRLLDAIESLDVDRLT
-334 LMLNTIDKIKSL
+334 KNALGTGLFGSYAGREFSKLGAGGALEKFREIQDVSKSSGGEVNRAYTNTIQ
-346 GLPTLRENELYGII
+346 TLNDQWDLMEQRLFSVKEV
-360 FGERA
+360 FGEIF
-365 ARELPKMGGTSAVEY
+365 T
-380 YADMVKKVTGA
+380 
-391 YEEGSLA
+391 
-398 TELYEIKQSGLEAQ
+398 
-412 WDKMT
+412 
-417 NRGDVVK
+417 
-424 TLLGDMFKGPVK
+424 GPVLNGVK
-436 ERIESFSDSLKGT
+436 GFSESLKGAVQ
-449 IKWLEDITDKA
+449 WLQQIVDSSRN
-460 TLPDGTL
+460 LDGTV
-467 NSWKAIGLVV
+467 NTWEAVGKVV
-477 DGLKQKFVDLGGV
+477 DGLKQKFVDLGGI
-490 DLLKAGGIAAGL
+490 DLLKAGGITAGL
-502 LLIASNAGIV
+502 LLIASNAGTV
-512 VTAVSRIPAA
+512 VAAVSKIPAA
-522 FAAMAGLIAP
+522 FAAIPGLIAP
-532 VIAGMSASLVGLA
+532 VIAGISTSLLGLA

-576 VAGTVALGLA
+576 VAGTVSLGLA

-607 LNGVANVARQVI
+607 LNGVATVARQVYD
-619 GDISRGDWGAAGEH
+619 DISRGDWGAAGDH

-640 AITWIQQINWSQ
+640 AIAWIQQINWSQ

-670 TALNLAGWIYDNLNS
+670 TALDLAGWIYDNLNS

-695 GESIGKFVEDGFKT
+695 GESIGNFIEDGFKT

-723 NIASDW
+723 NMASDW
-729 AALGLDIISQIG
+729 AGLGWDIISQIG

-760 QIVTQAALEI
+760 QIVVQAALEI
-770 YEVFA
+770 YAVFA
-775 RAWNTIIVLAAGAA
+775 KTWNTIIVLAAGAA

-824 NLPFVGNIGGVVG
+824 NLPFIGNIGGAVG
-837 EVNPIVKYYNQD
+837 EVNPIIKYYNQD
-849 SGSSISVEQYNLRK
+849 SGSTISVEEYNLRK

-873 PVRAYDQ
+873 AVRMYDTNKTISQ
-880 NQTTSKNV
+880 NT

-904 LDVSTVTQPP
+904 LDVSTVTLPP
-914 TMSTTVREPEEFLY
+914 TMSTIVREPEEFLI
-928 PGIPVIDTSGWN
+928 PGFPVIDTSGWN

-981 SFRMSNDELKKL
+981 SFRMANDELKKI
-993 LPYLIDY
+993 LPYLIDF
-1000 PTNTKEISQDIAD
+1000 PTNTKELSQDIAD

-1029 KQTNTEINNA
+1029 RQTNTEINNA

-1058 KDSALYSSTKT
+1058 KDSALYASEKT
-1069 ITAADFAAVRSNNA
+1069 ISASDFVNASRRNNVLETNA
-1083 AIESSIITKNS
+1083 MTKQN
-1094 VAESYGPVRIGL
+1094 VAESYSPVKIGL

-1117 KVAQRQFEESGN
+1117 KVAQQQFEASGN

-1149 GKNVESGG
+1149 GKNVEAGG
-1157 KSAETSLITGA
+1157 KSAETSLIAGA
-1168 NAIDSVAQK
+1168 DAAAQK

-1182 FMFGGGT
+1182 IRFGGGT
-1189 GGDGDSGKKGST
+1189 GGDGDGGSKSSN

-1206 IDRLGSVAGSLL
+1206 IDRLGSVAGSV
-1218 LGGFSLSGLFKSSG
+1218 LGGFLPSGLFKSSG

-1239 TMTVDNFEDLTC
+1239 TMTVDNFEDMTC
-1251 TGDRVMVNALKYTPP
+1251 MGNRVMVNALKYTPP

-1289 TFQDMTC
+1289 TFTDMTC

-1310 PYGTTSYINPSDYIA
+1310 PYGTTSYINPSEYIS
-1325 GGGVMDYQQISAKKA
+1325 GGGVMDYQQASAKKA
-1340 GEITVNSAKTSAEY
+1340 GEITVNSARKSTEY
-1354 QTSTNNR
+1354 QTSADNR

-1417 SKVMDES
+1417 NKMADES
-1424 VDQVYDYMGAQ
+1424 IEQAYDYLGTQ

-1473 IESAGSNFV
+1473 IESAGSNFNS
-1482 GSVSNAMSS
+1482 SVSTAMSG
-1491 FGGGWYTMGGFG
+1491 FGGGWYSMGGGFG
-1503 GTSKGGGGAWVGTL
+1503 GTSKGGGGAWVGTI
-1517 PTPSWS
+1517 PTPGWS
-1523 GVAISNYVQS
+1523 GPAISDYVRS
-1533 HPSGT
+1533 NPSGT

-1553 DEPSRIIAGEKGRE
+1553 EEPSRIIAGEKGRE

-1585 FNNGSNGDGN
+1585 FNNRSNGDGN

-1600 NIDGEQVEKTVSK
+1600 NIDGKQIEKIVSK

>member
-1 MAAYN
+1 M
-6 PGGSLVW
+6 
-13 SAALNVTA
+13 LNVTQ
-21 FQSGI
+21 FNSSI
-26 QSMIAQMAFAQRAA
+26 QSMVAQMAYAQRASS
-40 AGLES
+40 GLDS
-45 SLKSIAAVAFAGLI
+45 SLKSIATITFASI
-59 AGIGGITA
+59 VAGIGGITA
-67 AIAISTKAAAEWET
+67 AIATSTKAAADWET
-81 QMLDVAQL
+81 QMMGLARVAIPEFDYTMPEGKK
-89 ADINIKT
+89 AF
-96 PVGLTEYNKLSR
+96 TEFSR
-108 ELLNTYADIPV
+108 AFQDMYIEIPV
-119 QKTDLFTAVKPY
+119 KSRPDLTKAAEPY
-131 AAANYTGEVL
+131 ALAGYEGEAL
-141 SNLTESTAK
+141 YNLTEQTLKMVKATNYEVSPDDIANMVIKSSQINREQSGIDIQDPILRTQKMTKYSSDIMDKVLTVANKYTIGAKDLTDAIVDASGSAVLRGTANDIDSQIAFYALMNQYGIRPDLMRTALTSSVSTAGLAGESTARIENALSK
-150 WHETSTVA
+150 IGMQTRDAEGKKIAEFSRADVASKLLGVTKSQYEKMAEENMGETQIRLLDAIESLDVDRLTKNALGTGLFGSYAGREFSKLGAGGALETFREIQDVSKSSGGEVNRAYTNIIQTLNDQWDLMGQRLFSVKEVFGEIFTGPVLNGVKGFSESLKGAVQWLQQIVDSSRNLDGTVNTWEA
-158 TDDISNMIIAL
+158 IGKVIDGLKSKIPEDLFKYTVSLAGAALVISNLDTIKDV
-169 AAINP
+169 
-174 EAVKAAGGIDAWA
+174 AVKAADALLKMA
-187 NQVFSGMSRAAN
+187 GVSLAPIATPIAG
-199 DSKITSQEI
+199 I
-208 VSGITQSAGSLN
+208 VSGLG
-220 KWNLQNQ
+220 
-227 IPEQIALL
+227 
-235 TTMSQYGLDFGSWK
+235 
-249 TTLSSAV
+249 
-256 SGPGVTGPST
+256 T
-266 VTPEISKALQSAGIN
+266 VT
-281 LPYESLTQSVNAKG
+281 
-295 KVSIKSEK
+295 
-303 IQYKGYDIAAAIM
+303 IAAA
-316 GYEDADA
+316 A
-323 FMDAYEKDAPT
+323 
-334 LMLNTIDKIKSL
+334 
-346 GLPTLRENELYGII
+346 
-360 FGERA
+360 
-365 ARELPKMGGTSAVEY
+365 
-380 YADMVKKVTGA
+380 
-391 YEEGSLA
+391 
-398 TELYEIKQSGLEAQ
+398 
-412 WDKMT
+412 
-417 NRGDVVK
+417 
-424 TLLGDMFKGPVK
+424 
-436 ERIESFSDSLKGT
+436 
-449 IKWLEDITDKA
+449 
-460 TLPDGTL
+460 
-467 NSWKAIGLVV
+467 
-477 DGLKQKFVDLGGV
+477 
-490 DLLKAGGIAAGL
+490 
-502 LLIASNAGIV
+502 
-512 VTAVSRIPAA
+512 
-522 FAAMAGLIAP
+522 
-532 VIAGMSASLVGLA
+532 
-545 TRVSAAFAGISIAPL
+545 
-560 IATAGSVV
+560 
-568 SAIAGIAV
+568 
-576 VAGTVALGLA
+576 VALGLA
-586 AIGYSLAPEK
+586 AIGYSLAPEQ
-596 FTYFNQVASEA
+596 FTYFNQLATEA
-607 LNGVANVARQVI
+607 INGVSVVVRQLAA
-619 GDISRGDWGAAGEH
+619 DLSAGDWGAAATH
-633 LKTGFTN
+633 LKDAFTATIAWLQGIDWN
-640 AITWIQQINWSQ
+640 R

-695 GESIGKFVEDGFKT
+695 GESIGNFIEDGFKT

-729 AALGLDIISQIG
+729 AGLGWDIISQIG

-760 QIVTQAALEI
+760 QIVTQAALDI
-770 YEVFA
+770 YAAFA
-775 RAWNTIIVLAAGAA
+775 KTWNTIIVLAAGAA

-800 STIAGYLQPAIDAVE
+800 NTIAGYLQPAIDAVE

-824 NLPFVGNIGGVVG
+824 NLPVIGNIGGAVG

-863 AEGKNYKGYA
+863 AEGKNYKGYDA
-873 PVRAYDQ
+873 VRMYDTNKTISQ
-880 NQTTSKNV
+880 NT

-981 SFRMSNDELKKL
+981 SFRMSSDELKKL

-1000 PTNTKEISQDIAD
+1000 PTNTKELSQDIAD

-1029 KQTNTEINNA
+1029 RQTNTEINNA
-1039 AKQAFR
+1039 AKQTFR

-1069 ITAADFAAVRSNNA
+1069 ITAADFVNSTARNT
-1083 AIESSIITKNS
+1083 AIETSTITKNS

-1117 KVAQRQFEESGN
+1117 KVAQQQFEASGN

-1157 KSAETSLITGA
+1157 TNAGNSLNNGASAL
-1168 NAIDSVAQK
+1168 DSVAAK

-1189 GGDGDSGKKGST
+1189 VTNKIGDTSGAKYGEVIEGRTLGEYIKELQGSKT
-1201 YVDPI
+1201 LVGT
-1206 IDRLGSVAGSLL
+1206 GSNVA
-1218 LGGFSLSGLFKSSG
+1218 
-1232 TTTSTPD
+1232 PD
-1239 TMTVDNFEDLTC
+1239 TLNVDNFEDMTC
-1251 TGDRVMVNALKYTPP
+1251 MGDRVMVNALKYTPP
-1266 GGETTSY
+1266 GGKTTSY

-1289 TFQDMTC
+1289 TFTDMTC

-1310 PYGTTSYINPSDYIA
+1310 PYGTTSYINPSEYIS
-1325 GGGVMDYQQISAKKA
+1325 GGGVMDYQQASAKKA
-1340 GEITVNSAKTSAEY
+1340 GEITVNSARKSTEY
-1354 QTSTNNR
+1354 QTSADNR

-1424 VDQVYDYMGAQ
+1424 VEQVYDYLGTQ

>member
-26 QSMIAQMAFAQRAA
+26 QSMVAQMAFAQRAA

-45 SLKSIAAVAFAGLI
+45 SLKSIAAVGFAGLI

-67 AIAISTKAAAEWET
+67 AIATSTKAAADWET
-81 QMLDVAQL
+81 QMMGLARVAIPEFDYTMPEGKK
-89 ADINIKT
+89 AF
-96 PVGLTEYNKLSR
+96 TEFSR
-108 ELLNTYADIPV
+108 AFQDMYIEIPV
-119 QKTDLFTAVKPY
+119 KSRQELTKAAEPY
-131 AAANYTGEVL
+131 ALAGYEGEAL
-141 SNLTESTAK
+141 YNLTEQTLKMVKATNYEVTPDDIANMVIKSAQINREQSGIDIQDPILRTQKMTEYSSDIMDKVLTVANKYTIGAKDLTDAIVDASGSAVLRGTANDIDSQIAFYALMNQYGIRPDLMRTALTSSVSTAGLAG
-150 WHETSTVA
+150 ESTA
-158 TDDISNMIIAL
+158 RIEHAL
-169 AAINP
+169 
-174 EAVKAAGGIDAWA
+174 
-187 NQVFSGMSRAAN
+187 
-199 DSKITSQEI
+199 SKIGMQTR
-208 VSGITQSAGSLN
+208 
-220 KWNLQNQ
+220 
-227 IPEQIALL
+227 
-235 TTMSQYGLDFGSWK
+235 D
-249 TTLSSAV
+249 
-256 SGPGVTGPST
+256 
-266 VTPEISKALQSAGIN
+266 
-281 LPYESLTQSVNAKG
+281 AKG
-295 KVSIKSEK
+295 KKIAEFSRADVASRLLGVTKS
-303 IQYKGYDIAAAIM
+303 Q
-316 GYEDADA
+316 
-323 FMDAYEKDAPT
+323 YEKMAEENMGETQIRLLDAIESLDVDRLT
-334 LMLNTIDKIKSL
+334 KNALGTGLFGSYAGREFSKLGAGGALETFREIQDVSKSSGGEVNRAYTNTIQ
-346 GLPTLRENELYGII
+346 TLNDQWDLMEQRLFSVKEV
-360 FGERA
+360 FGEIF
-365 ARELPKMGGTSAVEY
+365 T
-380 YADMVKKVTGA
+380 
-391 YEEGSLA
+391 
-398 TELYEIKQSGLEAQ
+398 
-412 WDKMT
+412 
-417 NRGDVVK
+417 
-424 TLLGDMFKGPVK
+424 GPVLNGVK
-436 ERIESFSDSLKGT
+436 GFSESLKGAVQ
-449 IKWLEDITDKA
+449 WLQQIVDSSRN
-460 TLPDGTL
+460 LDGTV
-467 NSWKAIGLVV
+467 NTWEAVGKVV
-477 DGLKQKFVDLGGV
+477 DGLKQKFVDLGGI
-490 DLLKAGGIAAGL
+490 DLLKAGGITAGL
-502 LLIASNAGIV
+502 LLIASNAGTV
-512 VTAVSRIPAA
+512 VAAVSKIPAA
-522 FAAMAGLIAP
+522 FAAIPGLIAP
-532 VIAGMSASLVGLA
+532 VIAGISTSLLGLA

-576 VAGTVALGLA
+576 VAGTVSLGLA

-607 LNGVANVARQVI
+607 LNGVATVARQVYD
-619 GDISRGDWGAAGEH
+619 DISRGDWGAAGDH

-640 AITWIQQINWSQ
+640 AIAWIQQINWSQ

-695 GESIGKFVEDGFKT
+695 GESIGNFIEDGFKT

-723 NIASDW
+723 NMASDW
-729 AALGLDIISQIG
+729 AGLGWDIISQIG

-760 QIVTQAALEI
+760 QIVVQAALEI
-770 YEVFA
+770 YAVFA
-775 RAWNTIIVLAAGAA
+775 KTWNTIIVLAAGAA

-824 NLPFVGNIGGVVG
+824 NLPSIGNIGGAVDK
-837 EVNPIVKYYNQD
+837 VNPIIKYYNQD
-849 SGSSISVEQYNLRK
+849 SGSTISVEEYNLRK

-873 PVRAYDQ
+873 AVRMYDTNKTISQ
-880 NQTTSKNV
+880 NT

-904 LDVSTVTQPP
+904 LDVSTVTLPP
-914 TMSTTVREPEEFLY
+914 TMSTTVIDPKDW
-928 PGIPVIDTSGWN
+928 PGSSIPGFPIKDINEWN

-981 SFRMSNDELKKL
+981 SFRMANDELKKI
-993 LPYLIDY
+993 LPYLIDF
-1000 PTNTKEISQDIAD
+1000 PTNTKELSQDIAD

-1023 SASDYS
+1023 SASNYS
-1029 KQTNTEINNA
+1029 RQTNTEINNA

-1045 EYDEVQTRANQTT
+1045 EYDEVQTRANQNT

-1069 ITAADFAAVRSNNA
+1069 ITAADFVNSTARNT
-1083 AIESSIITKNS
+1083 AIETSTITKNS
-1094 VAESYGPVRIGL
+1094 VAESYGPVKIGL

-1117 KVAQRQFEESGN
+1117 KVAQQQFEASGN

-1149 GKNVESGG
+1149 GKNVEAGG
-1157 KSAETSLITGA
+1157 KSAETSLIAGA
-1168 NAIDSVAQK
+1168 DAAAQK

-1182 FMFGGGT
+1182 IRFGGGT
-1189 GGDGDSGKKGST
+1189 GGDGEGGSKSSN

-1206 IDRLGSVAGSLL
+1206 IDRLGSVAGSV
-1218 LGGFSLSGLFKSSG
+1218 LGGFLPSGLFKSSG

-1239 TMTVDNFEDLTC
+1239 TMTVDNFEDMTC
-1251 TGDRVMVNALKYTPP
+1251 MGNRVMVNALKYTPP
-1266 GGETTSY
+1266 GGETISY

-1289 TFQDMTC
+1289 TFTDMTC
-1296 IGTSITIPGLKYTN
+1296 MGNTITIPGLKYTN
-1310 PYGTTSYINPSDYIA
+1310 PYGTTSYINPSEYIS
-1325 GGGVMDYQQISAKKA
+1325 GGGVMDYQQASAKKA
-1340 GEITVNSAKTSAEY
+1340 GEITTSAAKSSANVQREAANY
-1354 QTSTNNR
+1354 TAQTSSAINAANFDYNR
-1361 YAEISAYVNANNLS
+1361 YLLAMEQNAAIERGDLWINN
-1375 SSQYIRDM
+1375 
-1383 EFVAAVESGNMWKN
+1383 VAFTS
-1397 DLAFA
+1397 
-1402 GTAFAAPVNESTFNF
+1402 TAWETGVQDSLYDF
-1417 SKVMDES
+1417 SKVRDES
-1424 VDQVYDYMGAQ
+1424 VDQAYDYLGYQA
-1435 MTVNDKEYI
+1435 TTHDKIYTDNQKIIEEGNKLI
-1444 QAKERLEMDKAVI
+1444 G
-1457 AELTGASN
+1457 ELTGATN
-1465 ALSGAASK
+1465 AMGGLASK
-1473 IESAGSNFV
+1473 IESAGTNL
-1482 GSVSNAMSS
+1482 GSSLSS
-1491 FGGGWYTMGGFG
+1491 VLGGFLGGYGGGGGYIMGGFG
-1503 GTSKGGGGAWVGTL
+1503 GTSKGGGGAWVGTY

-1553 DEPSRIIAGEKGRE
+1553 EEPSRIIAGEKGRE

-1585 FNNGSNGDGN
+1585 FNNRSNGDGN

-1600 NIDGEQVEKTVSK
+1600 NIDGKQIEKIVSK

>member
-26 QSMIAQMAFAQRAA
+26 QSMVAQMAFAQRAA

-45 SLKSIAAVAFAGLI
+45 SLKSIAAVTFAGLI

-67 AIAISTKAAAEWET
+67 AIAISTKAAADWET
-81 QMLDVAQL
+81 QMMGLARVAIPEFDYTMPEGKK
-89 ADINIKT
+89 AF
-96 PVGLTEYNKLSR
+96 TEFSR
-108 ELLNTYADIPV
+108 AFQDMYIEIPV
-119 QKTDLFTAVKPY
+119 KSRPDLTKAAEPY
-131 AAANYTGEVL
+131 ALAGYEGEAL
-141 SNLTESTAK
+141 YNLTEQTLKMVKATNYEVSPDDIANMVIKSSQINREQSGIDIQDPILRTQKMTKYSSDIMDKVLTVANKYTIGAKDLTDAIVDASGSAVLRGTANDIDSQIAFYALMNQYGIRPDLMRTALTSSVSTAGLAGESTARIENALSK
-150 WHETSTVA
+150 IGMQTRDAEGKKIAEFSRADVASKLLGVTKSQYEKMAEENMGETQIRLLDAIESLDVDRLTKNALGTGLFGSYAGREFSKLGAGGALEKFREIQDVSKSSGGEVNRAYTNTIQTLNDQWDLMEQRLFSVKEVFGEIFTGPVLNGVKGFSESLKGAVQWLQQIVDSSRNLDGTVNTWEA
-158 TDDISNMIIAL
+158 IGKVIDGLKSKIPEDLFKYTVSLVGAAVVISNLGTIKDA
-169 AAINP
+169 
-174 EAVKAAGGIDAWA
+174 AVKAADALLKMA
-187 NQVFSGMSRAAN
+187 GVSLAPIATPIAG
-199 DSKITSQEI
+199 I
-208 VSGITQSAGSLN
+208 VSGL
-220 KWNLQNQ
+220 
-227 IPEQIALL
+227 
-235 TTMSQYGLDFGSWK
+235 
-249 TTLSSAV
+249 
-256 SGPGVTGPST
+256 
-266 VTPEISKALQSAGIN
+266 
-281 LPYESLTQSVNAKG
+281 
-295 KVSIKSEK
+295 
-303 IQYKGYDIAAAIM
+303 
-316 GYEDADA
+316 
-323 FMDAYEKDAPT
+323 
-334 LMLNTIDKIKSL
+334 
-346 GLPTLRENELYGII
+346 
-360 FGERA
+360 
-365 ARELPKMGGTSAVEY
+365 
-380 YADMVKKVTGA
+380 
-391 YEEGSLA
+391 
-398 TELYEIKQSGLEAQ
+398 
-412 WDKMT
+412 
-417 NRGDVVK
+417 
-424 TLLGDMFKGPVK
+424 
-436 ERIESFSDSLKGT
+436 GT
-449 IKWLEDITDKA
+449 I
-460 TLPDGTL
+460 
-467 NSWKAIGLVV
+467 
-477 DGLKQKFVDLGGV
+477 
-490 DLLKAGGIAAGL
+490 
-502 LLIASNAGIV
+502 
-512 VTAVSRIPAA
+512 VTA
-522 FAAMAGLIAP
+522 
-532 VIAGMSASLVGLA
+532 
-545 TRVSAAFAGISIAPL
+545 SAA
-560 IATAGSVV
+560 
-568 SAIAGIAV
+568 
-576 VAGTVALGLA
+576 VALGLA

-596 FTYFNQVASEA
+596 FTYFNQLATEA
-607 LNGVANVARQVI
+607 INGVSVVVRQLAA
-619 GDISRGDWGAAGEH
+619 DLSAGDWGAAATH
-633 LKTGFTN
+633 LKDAFTATIAWLQGIDWN
-640 AITWIQQINWSQ
+640 R

-670 TALNLAGWIYDNLNS
+670 TALDLAGWIYDNLNS

-695 GESIGKFVEDGFKT
+695 GESIGTFIEDGFKT

-729 AALGLDIISQIG
+729 AGLGWDIISQIG

-770 YEVFA
+770 YAAFA
-775 RAWNTIIVLAAGAA
+775 KTWNTIIVLAAGAA

-800 STIAGYLQPAIDAVE
+800 NTIAGYLQPAIDAVE

-824 NLPFVGNIGGVVG
+824 NLPVIGNIGGAVG
-837 EVNPIVKYYNQD
+837 EVNPIVKYYNKD

-863 AEGKNYKGYA
+863 AEGKNYKGYDA
-873 PVRAYDQ
+873 VRMYDTNKTISQ
-880 NQTTSKNV
+880 NT

-993 LPYLIDY
+993 LPYLIDF
-1000 PTNTKEISQDIAD
+1000 PTNTKELSQDIAD

-1029 KQTNTEINNA
+1029 RQTNAEINNA

-1058 KDSALYSSTKT
+1058 KDSALYTSEKT
-1069 ITAADFAAVRSNNA
+1069 ISASDFVNASRRNNVLETNA
-1083 AIESSIITKNS
+1083 MTKQN
-1094 VAESYGPVRIGL
+1094 VAESYSPVKIGL

-1117 KVAQRQFEESGN
+1117 KVAQQQFEASGN

-1157 KSAETSLITGA
+1157 TNAGNSLNNGASAL
-1168 NAIDSVAQK
+1168 DSVAAK

-1189 GGDGDSGKKGST
+1189 VTNKIGDTSGVKYGKVIEGRTLGEYIKELQGSKT
-1201 YVDPI
+1201 SVGT
-1206 IDRLGSVAGSLL
+1206 GSNVA
-1218 LGGFSLSGLFKSSG
+1218 
-1232 TTTSTPD
+1232 PD
-1239 TMTVDNFEDLTC
+1239 TLNVDNFEDMTC
-1251 TGDRVMVNALKYTPP
+1251 MGNRVMVNALKYTPP

-1289 TFQDMTC
+1289 TFTDMTC
-1296 IGTSITIPGLKYTN
+1296 MGNTITIPGLKYTN
-1310 PYGTTSYINPSDYIA
+1310 PYGTTSYINPSEYIS
-1325 GGGVMDYQQISAKKA
+1325 GGGVMDYQQASAKKA
-1340 GEITVNSAKTSAEY
+1340 GEITTSAAKSSANVQREAANY
-1354 QTSTNNR
+1354 TAQTSSAINAANFDYNR
-1361 YAEISAYVNANNLS
+1361 YLLAMEQNAAIERGDLWINN
-1375 SSQYIRDM
+1375 
-1383 EFVAAVESGNMWKN
+1383 VAFTSTAW
-1397 DLAFA
+1397 
-1402 GTAFAAPVNESTFNF
+1402 GTGVQDSLYDF
-1417 SKVMDES
+1417 SKVRDET
-1424 VDQVYDYMGAQ
+1424 VDQAFDYLSYQA
-1435 MTVNDKEYI
+1435 TTHDKIYTDNQKIIEEGNKLI
-1444 QAKERLEMDKAVI
+1444 G
-1457 AELTGASN
+1457 ELTGATN
-1465 ALSGAASK
+1465 AMGGLASK
-1473 IESAGSNFV
+1473 IESAGNNL
-1482 GSVSNAMSS
+1482 GSSLSS
-1491 FGGGWYTMGGFG
+1491 ALSGFLGGYGGGGGYIMGGFG

-1533 HPSGT
+1533 HPSGNN
-1538 WGNSSFSW
+1538 WQGSSFSW

-1553 DEPSRIIAGEKGRE
+1553 EEPSRIIAGEKGRE

-1600 NIDGEQVEKTVSK
+1600 NIDGEQVEKIVSK

>member
-26 QSMIAQMAFAQRAA
+26 QSMVAQMAFAQRAA

-45 SLKSIAAVAFAGLI
+45 SLKSIAAVTFAGLI
-59 AGIGGITA
+59 VGIGGITA

-96 PVGLTEYNKLSR
+96 PGGLTEYNKLSR

-131 AAANYTGEVL
+131 AAANYTGDVL

-174 EAVKAAGGIDAWA
+174 QAVKAAGGIDAWA
-187 NQVFSGMSRAAN
+187 DQVFSGMSRAAN

-220 KWNLQNQ
+220 KWGLQNQ

-266 VTPEISKALQSAGIN
+266 LTPELSKALQSVGIN
-281 LPYESLTQSVNAKG
+281 LPYESLTQSVSANG

-391 YEEGSLA
+391 YEDGSLA

-417 NRGDVVK
+417 NRGNVVK

-436 ERIESFSDSLKGT
+436 ERVESFSDSLRDT
-449 IKWLEDITDKA
+449 ITWLEGITDKA

-477 DGLKQKFVDLGGV
+477 DDLKQKFVDLGGI
-490 DLLKAGGIAAGL
+490 DLLKAGGITAGL
-502 LLIASNAGIV
+502 LLIASSAGTV
-512 VTAVSRIPAA
+512 VAAVSKIPAA
-522 FAAMAGLIAP
+522 FAAMAGLITP
-532 VIAGMSASLVGLA
+532 IIAGMSASLLGLA
-545 TRVSAAFAGISIAPL
+545 ARVSAAFAGISIAPL

-576 VAGTVALGLA
+576 VAGTAALGLA

-607 LNGVANVARQVI
+607 LNGVATVARQVCD
-619 GDISRGDWGAAGEH
+619 DISRGDWEAAGDH

-685 WATGGGPRKL
+685 WATGGGPREL
-695 GESIGKFVEDGFKT
+695 GESIGNFIEDGFKT
-709 ISTTDWGQYIDDAI
+709 ISTTNWGQYIDDAI

-729 AALGLDIISQIG
+729 AGLGWDIISQIG

-747 VAGAMTPAANSMI
+747 VAGAMTPAANSII
-760 QIVTQAALEI
+760 QIVTQVTLDIYAA
-770 YEVFA
+770 FA
-775 RAWNTIIVLAAGAA
+775 KTWNTIIVLAADAA

-800 STIAGYLQPAIDAVE
+800 NTIAGYLQPAIDAVE
-815 SLVSKIAGI
+815 SLASKIAGI
-824 NLPFVGNIGGVVG
+824 NLPVIGNIGGAVG
-837 EVNPIVKYYNQD
+837 EVNPIVKYYNPD
-849 SGSSISVEQYNLRK
+849 SGGSLSVEQYNLRK
-863 AEGKNYKGYA
+863 AEGKNIKGYA
-873 PVRAYDQ
+873 AVRMYDTNKTISQ
-880 NQTTSKNV
+880 NT
-888 ANIYDFI
+888 ANAYDFI

-950 QGFVMDEM
+950 QGFVMEEM
-958 KSAGEGYSY
+958 ASAGNGESY
-967 LTTDLGEDITYLGD
+967 LKTDVGTEITYLGQN
-981 SFRMSNDELKKL
+981 FKISNDTLKKI
-993 LPYLIDY
+993 LPYLQDF
-1000 PTNTKEISQDIAD
+1000 PSDTKAMSTDLANSI
-1013 SVMPIPKDIR
+1013 MPIPKDIR

-1029 KQTNTEINNA
+1029 RQTSTEINNS
-1039 AKQAFR
+1039 AKQAFS
-1045 EYDEVQTRANQTT
+1045 EYDVAQQRATNNIY
-1058 KDSALYSSTKT
+1058 DSSLYSSTKT
-1069 ITAADFAAVRSNNA
+1069 ITAADFAAARTERA
-1083 AIESSIITKNS
+1083 AQYNESSSRSIVDFATS
-1094 VAESYGPVRIGL
+1094 SYNGISNGL
-1106 TASGQEIAVIG
+1106 TQTGFGLSTNVDNAGNGLYNNTTSGG
-1117 KVAQRQFEESGN
+1117 
-1129 KWVGDTQKSG
+1129 TQ
-1139 FSFFTDATTG
+1139 FFTDTTSG
-1149 GKNVESGG
+1149 GKN
-1157 KSAETSLITGA
+1157 AETSLITGA

-1177 LRNLE
+1177 LSNLE

-1189 GGDGDSGKKGST
+1189 VTNKIGDTSGAKYGEVIEGRTLGEYIKELQGSKT
-1201 YVDPI
+1201 LVGT
-1206 IDRLGSVAGSLL
+1206 GSNVA
-1218 LGGFSLSGLFKSSG
+1218 
-1232 TTTSTPD
+1232 PD
-1239 TMTVDNFEDLTC
+1239 TLNVDNFEDMTC
-1251 TGDRVMVNALKYTPP
+1251 MGDRVMVNALKYTPP

-1289 TFQDMTC
+1289 TFTDMTC

-1310 PYGTTSYINPSDYIA
+1310 PYGTTSYINPSEYIT
-1325 GGGVMDYQQISAKKA
+1325 GGGVMDYQQASAKKA
-1340 GEITVNSAKTSAEY
+1340 GEITVNSARKSTEY
-1354 QTSTNNR
+1354 QTSADNR

-1417 SKVMDES
+1417 NKMADES
-1424 VDQVYDYMGAQ
+1424 IEQAYDYLGTQ

-1465 ALSGAASK
+1465 ALSGAASQ

-1482 GSVSNAMSS
+1482 GSVSSAMGS
-1491 FGGGWYTMGGFG
+1491 FMSGSYGMGGGFG
-1503 GTSKGGGGAWVGTL
+1503 GTSKGGGGAWVGTY
-1517 PTPSWS
+1517 PTPGWS
-1523 GVAISNYVQS
+1523 GPAISTWVQS
-1533 HPSGT
+1533 NPSGT

-1553 DEPSRIIAGEKGRE
+1553 EEPSRIIAGEKGRE

-1576 LFLKLAAMG
+1576 LFLRLAAMG

>member
-13 SAALNVTA
+13 SAALNVSA

-26 QSMIAQMAFAQRAA
+26 QSMVAQMAFAQRAA

-45 SLKSIAAVAFAGLI
+45 SLKSIAAVTFAGLI

-67 AIAISTKAAAEWET
+67 AIAISTKAAADWET
-81 QMLDVAQL
+81 QMMGLARVAIPEFDYTMPEGKK
-89 ADINIKT
+89 AF
-96 PVGLTEYNKLSR
+96 TEFSR
-108 ELLNTYADIPV
+108 AFQDMYIEIPV
-119 QKTDLFTAVKPY
+119 KSRPDLTKAAEPY
-131 AAANYTGEVL
+131 ALAGYEGEAL
-141 SNLTESTAK
+141 YNLTEQTLKMVKATNYEVSPDDIANMVIKSSQINREQSGIDIQDPILRTQKMTKYSSDIMDKVLTVANKYTIGAKDLTDAIVDASGSAVLRGTANDIDSQVAFYALMNQYGIRPDLMRTALTSSVSTAGLAGESTARIENALSK
-150 WHETSTVA
+150 IGMQTRDAEGKKIAEFSRADVASKLLGVTKSQYEKMAEENMGETQIRLLDAIESLDVDRLTKNALGTGLFGSYAGREFSKLGAGGALEKFREIQDVSKSSGGEVNRAYTNTIQTLNDQWDLMEQRLFSVKEVFGEIFTGPVLNGVKGFSESLKGAVQWLQQIVDSSRNLDGTVNTWEA
-158 TDDISNMIIAL
+158 IGKVIDGLKSKIPKDLFKYTVSLVGAAVVISNLGTIKDV
-169 AAINP
+169 
-174 EAVKAAGGIDAWA
+174 AVKAADALLKMA
-187 NQVFSGMSRAAN
+187 GVSLAPIATPIAG
-199 DSKITSQEI
+199 I
-208 VSGITQSAGSLN
+208 VSGLG
-220 KWNLQNQ
+220 
-227 IPEQIALL
+227 
-235 TTMSQYGLDFGSWK
+235 
-249 TTLSSAV
+249 
-256 SGPGVTGPST
+256 T
-266 VTPEISKALQSAGIN
+266 VT
-281 LPYESLTQSVNAKG
+281 
-295 KVSIKSEK
+295 
-303 IQYKGYDIAAAIM
+303 IAAA
-316 GYEDADA
+316 A
-323 FMDAYEKDAPT
+323 
-334 LMLNTIDKIKSL
+334 
-346 GLPTLRENELYGII
+346 
-360 FGERA
+360 
-365 ARELPKMGGTSAVEY
+365 
-380 YADMVKKVTGA
+380 
-391 YEEGSLA
+391 
-398 TELYEIKQSGLEAQ
+398 
-412 WDKMT
+412 
-417 NRGDVVK
+417 
-424 TLLGDMFKGPVK
+424 
-436 ERIESFSDSLKGT
+436 
-449 IKWLEDITDKA
+449 
-460 TLPDGTL
+460 
-467 NSWKAIGLVV
+467 
-477 DGLKQKFVDLGGV
+477 
-490 DLLKAGGIAAGL
+490 
-502 LLIASNAGIV
+502 
-512 VTAVSRIPAA
+512 
-522 FAAMAGLIAP
+522 
-532 VIAGMSASLVGLA
+532 
-545 TRVSAAFAGISIAPL
+545 
-560 IATAGSVV
+560 
-568 SAIAGIAV
+568 
-576 VAGTVALGLA
+576 VALGLA

-596 FTYFNQVASEA
+596 FTYFNQLATEA
-607 LNGVANVARQVI
+607 INGVSVVVRQLAA
-619 GDISRGDWGAAGEH
+619 DLSAGDWGAAATH
-633 LKTGFTN
+633 LKDAFTATIAWLQGIDWN
-640 AITWIQQINWSQ
+640 R

-685 WATGGGPRKL
+685 WATDGGPRKL
-695 GESIGKFVEDGFKT
+695 GESIGNFIEDGFKT

-729 AALGLDIISQIG
+729 GALGWDIISQIG

-770 YEVFA
+770 YAAFA
-775 RAWNTIIVLAAGAA
+775 KTWNTIIVLAAGAA

-800 STIAGYLQPAIDAVE
+800 NTIAGYLQPAIDAVE

-824 NLPFVGNIGGVVG
+824 NLPVIGNIGGAVG

-863 AEGKNYKGYA
+863 AEGKNYKGYDA
-873 PVRAYDQ
+873 VRMYDTNKTISQ
-880 NQTTSKNV
+880 NT

-981 SFRMSNDELKKL
+981 SFRMSNDELKKI

-1000 PTNTKEISQDIAD
+1000 PTNTKELSQDIAD
-1013 SVMPIPKDIR
+1013 SVMPIPKDIK

-1029 KQTNTEINNA
+1029 RQTNTEINNA

-1045 EYDEVQTRANQTT
+1045 EYDEVQTRASQTT

-1069 ITAADFAAVRSNNA
+1069 ITAADFAAARSERA
-1083 AIESSIITKNS
+1083 AQYNESSSRSIVDFATS
-1094 VAESYGPVRIGL
+1094 SYNGISNGL
-1106 TASGQEIAVIG
+1106 TQTG
-1117 KVAQRQFEESGN
+1117 F
-1129 KWVGDTQKSG
+1129 G
-1139 FSFFTDATTG
+1139 FSTNVDNAGNGLYNNTTSGGTQFFTDATSG
-1149 GKNVESGG
+1149 GKN
-1157 KSAETSLITGA
+1157 AETSLITGA

-1177 LRNLE
+1177 LSNLE
-1182 FMFGGGT
+1182 FRFGGGT

-1206 IDRLGSVAGSLL
+1206 IDRLGSVVGSV
-1218 LGGFSLSGLFKSSG
+1218 LGGFLPSGLFKSSG

-1239 TMTVDNFEDLTC
+1239 TMNVDNFEDLTC

-1310 PYGTTSYINPSDYIA
+1310 PYGTTSYINPSEYIA
-1325 GGGVMDYQQISAKKA
+1325 GGGVMDYQQTSAKKA
-1340 GEITVNSAKTSAEY
+1340 GEITVNSAKKSTEY
-1354 QTSTNNR
+1354 QTSADNR

-1424 VDQVYDYMGAQ
+1424 VEQAYDYLGTQ

-1503 GTSKGGGGAWVGTL
+1503 GTSKGGGGAWVGTY

-1533 HPSGT
+1533 NPSGR

-1553 DEPSRIIAGEKGRE
+1553 EEPSRIIAGEKGRE

-1600 NIDGEQVEKTVSK
+1600 NIDGEQIEKTVSK

>member
-6 PGGSLVW
+6 SANSLTW
-13 SAALNVTA
+13 AAMLNVTQ
-21 FQSGI
+21 FNSSI
-26 QSMIAQMAFAQRAA
+26 QSMVAQMAYAQRASS
-40 AGLES
+40 GLDS
-45 SLKSIAAVAFAGLI
+45 SLKSIATITFASI
-59 AGIGGITA
+59 VAGIGGITA
-67 AIAISTKAAAEWET
+67 AIATSTKAAADWET
-81 QMLDVAQL
+81 QMMGLARVAIPEFDYTMPEGKK
-89 ADINIKT
+89 AF
-96 PVGLTEYNKLSR
+96 TEFSR
-108 ELLNTYADIPV
+108 AFQDMYIEIPV
-119 QKTDLFTAVKPY
+119 KSRPDLTKAAEPY
-131 AAANYTGEVL
+131 ALAGYEGEAL
-141 SNLTESTAK
+141 YNLTEQTLKMVKATNYEVTPDDIANMVIKSSQINREQSGIDIQDPILKTQKMTKYSSDIMDKVLTVANKYTIGAKDLTDAIVYASGSAVLRGTANDIDSQVAFYALMNQYGIRPDLMRTALTSSVSTAGLAGESTARIENALSK
-150 WHETSTVA
+150 IGMQTRDAEGKKIAEFSRADVASKLLGVTKSQYEKMAEENMGETQIRLLDAIESLNVDRLTKNALGTGLFGSYAGREFSKLGAGGALEKFREIQDVSKSSGGEVNRAYTNIIQTLNDQWDLMGQRLFSVKEVFGEIFTGPVLNGVKGFSESLKGAVQWLQQIVDSSRNLDGTVNTWEA
-158 TDDISNMIIAL
+158 IGKVIDGLKSKIPKDLFEYTVSLAGAAVVISNLGTIKDV
-169 AAINP
+169 AI
-174 EAVKAAGGIDAWA
+174 KAA
-187 NQVFSGMSRAAN
+187 S
-199 DSKITSQEI
+199 
-208 VSGITQSAGSLN
+208 
-220 KWNLQNQ
+220 
-227 IPEQIALL
+227 ALL
-235 TTMSQYGLDFGSWK
+235 TM
-249 TTLSSAV
+249 A
-256 SGPGVTGPST
+256 GV
-266 VTPEISKALQSAGIN
+266 
-281 LPYESLTQSVNAKG
+281 
-295 KVSIKSEK
+295 
-303 IQYKGYDIAAAIM
+303 
-316 GYEDADA
+316 
-323 FMDAYEKDAPT
+323 
-334 LMLNTIDKIKSL
+334 
-346 GLPTLRENELYGII
+346 
-360 FGERA
+360 
-365 ARELPKMGGTSAVEY
+365 
-380 YADMVKKVTGA
+380 
-391 YEEGSLA
+391 SLA
-398 TELYEIKQSGLEAQ
+398 P
-412 WDKMT
+412 
-417 NRGDVVK
+417 VVA
-424 TLLGDMFKGPVK
+424 P
-436 ERIESFSDSLKGT
+436 I
-449 IKWLEDITDKA
+449 
-460 TLPDGTL
+460 
-467 NSWKAIGLVV
+467 
-477 DGLKQKFVDLGGV
+477 
-490 DLLKAGGIAAGL
+490 
-502 LLIASNAGIV
+502 AGIV
-512 VTAVSRIPAA
+512 G
-522 FAAMAGLIAP
+522 GLGTI
-532 VIAGMSASLVGLA
+532 VIA
-545 TRVSAAFAGISIAPL
+545 SAA
-560 IATAGSVV
+560 
-568 SAIAGIAV
+568 
-576 VAGTVALGLA
+576 VALGLA

-607 LNGVANVARQVI
+607 LNGVATVARQVYD
-619 GDISRGDWGAAGEH
+619 DISRGDWGAAGDH

-640 AITWIQQINWSQ
+640 AIAWIQQINWSQ

-695 GESIGKFVEDGFKT
+695 GESIGNFIEDGFKT

-729 AALGLDIISQIG
+729 AGLGWDIISQIG

-760 QIVTQAALEI
+760 QIVTQAALDI
-770 YEVFA
+770 YAAFA
-775 RAWNTIIVLAAGAA
+775 KTWNTIIVLAAGAA

-800 STIAGYLQPAIDAVE
+800 NTIAGYLQPAIDAVE

-824 NLPFVGNIGGVVG
+824 NLPVIGNIGGAVG

-863 AEGKNYKGYA
+863 AEGKNYKGYDA
-873 PVRAYDQ
+873 VRMYDTNKTISQ
-880 NQTTSKNV
+880 NT

-958 KSAGEGYSY
+958 ASAGNGESY
-967 LTTDLGEDITYLGD
+967 LKTDVGTEITYLGQN
-981 SFRMSNDELKKL
+981 FKISNDTLKKI
-993 LPYLIDY
+993 LPYLQDF
-1000 PTNTKEISQDIAD
+1000 PSDTKAMSTDLAN

-1029 KQTNTEINNA
+1029 RQTSTEINNS
-1039 AKQAFR
+1039 AKQAFS
-1045 EYDEVQTRANQTT
+1045 EYDVAQQRATNNIY
-1058 KDSALYSSTKT
+1058 DSSLYSSTKT
-1069 ITAADFAAVRSNNA
+1069 ITAADFVNSTARNT
-1083 AIESSIITKNS
+1083 AIETSTITKNS

-1117 KVAQRQFEESGN
+1117 KVAQQQFEASGN

-1157 KSAETSLITGA
+1157 TNAGNSLNNGASAL
-1168 NAIDSVAQK
+1168 DSVAAK

-1182 FMFGGGT
+1182 FRFGGGT
-1189 GGDGDSGKKGST
+1189 DTNKIGDTSGAKYGEVIEGRTLGEYIKELQGSKT
-1201 YVDPI
+1201 LVGT
-1206 IDRLGSVAGSLL
+1206 GSNVA
-1218 LGGFSLSGLFKSSG
+1218 
-1232 TTTSTPD
+1232 PD
-1239 TMTVDNFEDLTC
+1239 TLNVDNFEDMTC
-1251 TGDRVMVNALKYTPP
+1251 MGNRVMINALKYTPP

-1289 TFQDMTC
+1289 TFTDMTC

-1310 PYGTTSYINPSDYIA
+1310 PYGNTSYINPSEYIT
-1325 GGGVMDYQQISAKKA
+1325 GGGVMDYQQASAKKA
-1340 GEITVNSAKTSAEY
+1340 GEITVNSAKKSTEY
-1354 QTSTNNR
+1354 QTSADNR

-1417 SKVMDES
+1417 NKMADES
-1424 VDQVYDYMGAQ
+1424 IAQAYDYLGTQ

>member
-1 MAAYN
+1 MAVYSG
-6 PGGSLVW
+6 GGSLIW
-13 SAALNVTA
+13 QAGIDA
-21 FQSGI
+21 SGFNKSL
-26 QSMIAQMAFAQRAA
+26 QSMVAQLGYTAQAA
-40 AGLES
+40 QGLES
-45 SLKSIAAVAFAGLI
+45 SLKGIATITFASTV

-67 AIAISTKAAAEWET
+67 AIAISTKAAADWET
-81 QMLDVAQL
+81 QMMGLARVAIPEFDYTMPEGKK
-89 ADINIKT
+89 AF
-96 PVGLTEYNKLSR
+96 TEFSR
-108 ELLNTYADIPV
+108 AFQDMYIEIPV
-119 QKTDLFTAVKPY
+119 KSRPDLTKAAEPY
-131 AAANYTGEVL
+131 ALAGYEGEAL
-141 SNLTESTAK
+141 YNLTEQTLKMVKATNYEVSPDDIANMVIKSSQINREQSGIDIQDPILKTQKMTKYSSDIMDKVLTVANKYTIGAKDLTDAIVDASGSAVLRGTANDIDSQIAFYALMNQYGIRPDLMRTALTSSVSTAGLAGESTARIENALSK
-150 WHETSTVA
+150 IGMQTRDAEGKKIAEFSRADVASKLLGVTKSQYEKMAEENMGETQIRLLDAIESLDVDRLTKNALGTGLFGSYAGREFSKLGAGGALETFREIQDVSKSSGGEVNRAYTNTIQTLNDQWDLMEQRLFSVKEVFGEIFTGPVLNGVKGFSESLKGAVQWLQQIVDSSRNLDETVNTWEA
-158 TDDISNMIIAL
+158 IGKVIDGLKSKIPKDLFKYTVSLVGAAVVISNLGTIKDV
-169 AAINP
+169 
-174 EAVKAAGGIDAWA
+174 AVKAADALLKMA
-187 NQVFSGMSRAAN
+187 GVSLAPIATPIAG
-199 DSKITSQEI
+199 I
-208 VSGITQSAGSLN
+208 VSGLG
-220 KWNLQNQ
+220 
-227 IPEQIALL
+227 
-235 TTMSQYGLDFGSWK
+235 
-249 TTLSSAV
+249 
-256 SGPGVTGPST
+256 T
-266 VTPEISKALQSAGIN
+266 VT
-281 LPYESLTQSVNAKG
+281 
-295 KVSIKSEK
+295 
-303 IQYKGYDIAAAIM
+303 IAAA
-316 GYEDADA
+316 A
-323 FMDAYEKDAPT
+323 
-334 LMLNTIDKIKSL
+334 
-346 GLPTLRENELYGII
+346 
-360 FGERA
+360 
-365 ARELPKMGGTSAVEY
+365 
-380 YADMVKKVTGA
+380 
-391 YEEGSLA
+391 
-398 TELYEIKQSGLEAQ
+398 
-412 WDKMT
+412 
-417 NRGDVVK
+417 
-424 TLLGDMFKGPVK
+424 
-436 ERIESFSDSLKGT
+436 
-449 IKWLEDITDKA
+449 
-460 TLPDGTL
+460 
-467 NSWKAIGLVV
+467 
-477 DGLKQKFVDLGGV
+477 
-490 DLLKAGGIAAGL
+490 
-502 LLIASNAGIV
+502 
-512 VTAVSRIPAA
+512 
-522 FAAMAGLIAP
+522 
-532 VIAGMSASLVGLA
+532 
-545 TRVSAAFAGISIAPL
+545 
-560 IATAGSVV
+560 
-568 SAIAGIAV
+568 
-576 VAGTVALGLA
+576 VALGLA

-607 LNGVANVARQVI
+607 LNGVATVARQVCD
-619 GDISRGDWGAAGEH
+619 DISRGDWGAAGDH

-640 AITWIQQINWSQ
+640 AIAWIQQINWSQ

-670 TALNLAGWIYDNLNS
+670 TALDLAGWIYDNLNS

-695 GESIGKFVEDGFKT
+695 GESIGNFIEDGFKT

-729 AALGLDIISQIG
+729 AGLGWDIISQIG

-770 YEVFA
+770 YAAFA
-775 RAWNTIIVLAAGAA
+775 KTWNSIIVLAAGAA

-800 STIAGYLQPAIDAVE
+800 NTIAGYLQPAIDAVE

-824 NLPFVGNIGGVVG
+824 NLPVIGNIGGAVG

-863 AEGKNYKGYA
+863 AEGKNYKGYDA
-873 PVRAYDQ
+873 VRMYDTNKTISQ
-880 NQTTSKNV
+880 NT

-981 SFRMSNDELKKL
+981 SFRMSSDELKKL

-1000 PTNTKEISQDIAD
+1000 PTNTKELSQDIAD

-1029 KQTNTEINNA
+1029 RQTNTEINNA
-1039 AKQAFR
+1039 AKQTFR

-1069 ITAADFAAVRSNNA
+1069 ITAADFVNSTARNT
-1083 AIESSIITKNS
+1083 AIETSTITKNS

-1117 KVAQRQFEESGN
+1117 KVAQQQFEASGN

-1149 GKNVESGG
+1149 GKNVEAGG
-1157 KSAETSLITGA
+1157 KSAETSLINGA
-1168 NAIDSVAQK
+1168 NAAAQK
-1177 LRNLE
+1177 LSNLE
-1182 FMFGGGT
+1182 FRFGGGT
-1189 GGDGDSGKKGST
+1189 DTNKIGDTSGAKYGKVIEGRTLGEYIKELQGSKT
-1201 YVDPI
+1201 SVGT
-1206 IDRLGSVAGSLL
+1206 GSNVA
-1218 LGGFSLSGLFKSSG
+1218 
-1232 TTTSTPD
+1232 PD
-1239 TMTVDNFEDLTC
+1239 TLNVDNFEDMTC
-1251 TGDRVMVNALKYTPP
+1251 MGNRVMVNALKYTPP

-1289 TFQDMTC
+1289 TFTDMTC

-1310 PYGTTSYINPSDYIA
+1310 PYGTTSYINPSEYIS
-1325 GGGVMDYQQISAKKA
+1325 GGGVMDYQQTSAKKA
-1340 GEITVNSAKTSAEY
+1340 GEIIVNSARKSTEY
-1354 QTSTNNR
+1354 QTSADNR

-1424 VDQVYDYMGAQ
+1424 VDQVYDYMGTQ
-1435 MTVNDKEYI
+1435 MTINDKEYI

-1491 FGGGWYTMGGFG
+1491 FGGGGWYTMGGFG

-1600 NIDGEQVEKTVSK
+1600 NIDGEQIEKTVSK

>member
-13 SAALNVTA
+13 SAALNVSA

-26 QSMIAQMAFAQRAA
+26 QSMVAQMAFAQRAA

-45 SLKSIAAVAFAGLI
+45 SLKNIAAVAFAGLI

-67 AIAISTKAAAEWET
+67 AIATSTKAAADWET
-81 QMLDVAQL
+81 QMMGLARVAIPEFDYTMPEGKK
-89 ADINIKT
+89 AF
-96 PVGLTEYNKLSR
+96 TEFSR
-108 ELLNTYADIPV
+108 AFQDMYIEIPV
-119 QKTDLFTAVKPY
+119 KSRPELTKAAEPY
-131 AAANYTGEVL
+131 ALAGYEGEAL
-141 SNLTESTAK
+141 YNLTEQTLKMVKATNYEVSPDDIANMVIKSAQINREQSGIDIQDPILRTQKMTKYSSDIMDKVLTVANKYTIGAKDLTDAIVYASGSAVLRGTANDIDSQVAFYALMNQYGIRPDLMRTALTSSVSTAGLAGESTARIENALSK
-150 WHETSTVA
+150 IGMQTRDAEGKKIAEFSRADVASKLLGVTKSQYEKMAEENMGETQIRLLDAIESLDVDRLTKNALGTGLFGSYAGREFSKLGAGGALEKFREIQDVSKSSGGEVNRAYTNIIQTLNDQWDLMGQRLFSVKEVFGEIFTGPVLNGVKGFSESLKGAVQWLQQIVDSSRNLDGTVNTWEA
-158 TDDISNMIIAL
+158 IGKVIDGLKSKIPKDLFKYTVSLVGAAVVISNLGTIKDV
-169 AAINP
+169 
-174 EAVKAAGGIDAWA
+174 AVKAAD
-187 NQVFSGMSRAAN
+187 
-199 DSKITSQEI
+199 
-208 VSGITQSAGSLN
+208 
-220 KWNLQNQ
+220 
-227 IPEQIALL
+227 ALL
-235 TTMSQYGLDFGSWK
+235 KMAGVSLAPIATPIAGIVGGLG
-249 TTLSSAV
+249 
-256 SGPGVTGPST
+256 T
-266 VTPEISKALQSAGIN
+266 VT
-281 LPYESLTQSVNAKG
+281 
-295 KVSIKSEK
+295 
-303 IQYKGYDIAAAIM
+303 IAAA
-316 GYEDADA
+316 A
-323 FMDAYEKDAPT
+323 
-334 LMLNTIDKIKSL
+334 
-346 GLPTLRENELYGII
+346 
-360 FGERA
+360 
-365 ARELPKMGGTSAVEY
+365 
-380 YADMVKKVTGA
+380 
-391 YEEGSLA
+391 
-398 TELYEIKQSGLEAQ
+398 
-412 WDKMT
+412 
-417 NRGDVVK
+417 
-424 TLLGDMFKGPVK
+424 
-436 ERIESFSDSLKGT
+436 
-449 IKWLEDITDKA
+449 
-460 TLPDGTL
+460 
-467 NSWKAIGLVV
+467 
-477 DGLKQKFVDLGGV
+477 
-490 DLLKAGGIAAGL
+490 
-502 LLIASNAGIV
+502 
-512 VTAVSRIPAA
+512 
-522 FAAMAGLIAP
+522 
-532 VIAGMSASLVGLA
+532 
-545 TRVSAAFAGISIAPL
+545 
-560 IATAGSVV
+560 
-568 SAIAGIAV
+568 
-576 VAGTVALGLA
+576 VALGLA

-607 LNGVANVARQVI
+607 LNGVSTVARQVYD
-619 GDISRGDWGAAGEH
+619 DISRGDWGAAGDH

-640 AITWIQQINWSQ
+640 AIAWIQQINWSQ

-685 WATGGGPRKL
+685 WATTGGPRKL
-695 GESIGKFVEDGFKT
+695 GESIGNFIEDGFKT

-729 AALGLDIISQIG
+729 GALGWDIISQIG

-747 VAGAMTPAANSMI
+747 VAGAMTPAVNSMI

-770 YEVFA
+770 YAAFA
-775 RAWNTIIVLAAGAA
+775 KAWNTIIVLAAGAA

-800 STIAGYLQPAIDAVE
+800 NTIAGYLQPAIDAVE
-815 SLVSKIAGI
+815 SLASKIAGI
-824 NLPFVGNIGGVVG
+824 NLPVIGNIGGAVG

-849 SGSSISVEQYNLRK
+849 SGSSISVEEYNLRK

-873 PVRAYDQ
+873 AVRMYDTNKTISQ
-880 NQTTSKNV
+880 NT

-958 KSAGEGYSY
+958 KPAGEGYSY

-981 SFRMSNDELKKL
+981 SFRMSSDELKKL

-1000 PTNTKEISQDIAD
+1000 PTNTKELSQDIAD

-1029 KQTNTEINNA
+1029 RQTNTEITNA
-1039 AKQAFR
+1039 AKQTFR

-1058 KDSALYSSTKT
+1058 KDSALYTSEKT
-1069 ITAADFAAVRSNNA
+1069 ISTADFVNASRINNVLETNA
-1083 AIESSIITKNS
+1083 MTKQN
-1094 VAESYGPVRIGL
+1094 VAESYSPVKIGL

-1117 KVAQRQFEESGN
+1117 KVAQQQFEASGN

-1157 KSAETSLITGA
+1157 TNAGNSLNNGASAL
-1168 NAIDSVAQK
+1168 DSVAAK

-1189 GGDGDSGKKGST
+1189 VTNKIGDTSGAKYGEVIEGRTLGEYIKELQGSKT
-1201 YVDPI
+1201 LVGT
-1206 IDRLGSVAGSLL
+1206 GSNVA
-1218 LGGFSLSGLFKSSG
+1218 
-1232 TTTSTPD
+1232 PD
-1239 TMTVDNFEDLTC
+1239 TLNVDNFEDMTC
-1251 TGDRVMVNALKYTPP
+1251 MGDRVMVNALKYTPP

-1289 TFQDMTC
+1289 TFTDMTC

-1310 PYGTTSYINPSDYIA
+1310 PYGNTSYINPSEYIT
-1325 GGGVMDYQQISAKKA
+1325 GGGVMDYQQASAKKA
-1340 GEITVNSAKTSAEY
+1340 GEITVNSAKKSTEY

-1533 HPSGT
+1533 HRSGSN
-1538 WGNSSFSW
+1538 WQGSSFSW

-1553 DEPSRIIAGEKGRE
+1553 EEPSRIIAGEKGRE

-1600 NIDGEQVEKTVSK
+1600 NIDGEQVEKIVSK